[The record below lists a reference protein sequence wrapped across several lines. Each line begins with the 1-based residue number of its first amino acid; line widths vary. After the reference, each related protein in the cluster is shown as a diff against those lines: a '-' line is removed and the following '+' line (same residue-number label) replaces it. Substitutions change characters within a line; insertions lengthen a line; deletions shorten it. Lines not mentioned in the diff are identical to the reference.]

1 MKNAKRWLAILLAVT
16 LLCSNGVS
24 QLGMIVSASELETT
38 EEAQPKEDAVVEQ
51 AEETKEDTGKATV
64 EGVTPEEERGESSA
78 QDAET
83 ANVPKAAAQEGVQE
97 GQNEATVQ
105 ETEEAP
111 VAVAPAMVAP
121 ASESA
126 GQAEEAAA
134 PEVQTYNVKINKSEL
149 NGGQIKIWGSDNN
162 KVDVTEYDG
171 NNQYVKEVKE
181 GEEFNFQITL
191 NDGFEIAQVK
201 VNGNAFDPAN
211 TEGNV
216 ITYKVAGIN
225 EEKVIDVTYNKVET
239 PAEEKAAEEPKTE
252 DETKVEEPAVENP
265 TASAAV
271 TATGE
276 IMTDFYVKADRSSV
290 TVGDTVNVKAII
302 KPDEFSDKRVTWE
315 SSDETIATVDENG
328 LVTTRAIGT
337 VRITGKSEA
346 NPDMTDFDIIT
357 VNPIQVSKITITG
370 YAKEYMLPN
379 ETVKLDATVEPDNAA
394 DKSVI
399 WTSSDETIA
408 TVDQNGNVN
417 ALKQGEVTIRVA
429 ANDAS
434 GKYAEQ
440 KIKVYDAK
448 PQEATVQVWVTNQYR
463 GISYTINIPADGT
476 EVNAS
481 DVIQK
486 VDGYVSTNII
496 RVGTW
501 ESGSTWSTIQKTNP
515 VQKFRYNNNR
525 IQYTTNGYLWSNV
538 SSNKIVAFY
547 AIKTTAELGNTD
559 VGVAVG
565 DWPYGP
571 GEATS
576 HTKQTIR
583 IKIVVDGSNNEIYNS
598 GLLRYDNRSNGE
610 YGKIE
615 FDCDESRYEIK
626 EILVYKNDSG
636 TGKPL
641 KTYTSVPTGGIS
653 VKFTD
658 GGTNHYLVKAVV
670 KPKEFDVTYD
680 INGGEGKVPASTKLT
695 AVDGQQVTVATS
707 PQPTKEGYIF
717 AGWEYDGTTYY
728 GGESFEMPPHN
739 VTFKAKWLKT
749 SGVITYSSNNEE
761 WGTVSR
767 SYETLKDGST
777 ETRGSV
783 AKANEGCVF
792 AGWKNNQTG
801 EIVSNELIYKPIAEP
816 GSYTAVFKANINKYL
831 ELKTNDVTAKYDGKD
846 YATGTATVKDKA
858 TGKVADD
865 VTIKYQKADG
875 SWTTNPS
882 EITATNVSDSK
893 TVQVRATSEKY
904 TGELI
909 GTEKLTITPKP
920 VTVTA
925 NSYNKAYGATDPEF
939 TAKVEGTLGSDTVNY
954 KLNRETGEDVGTYKI
969 LAIGD
974 AAQGNYSVTYYP
986 GTLTITAA
994 TRPEDRQLGVTSY
1007 EGVYDANEHTITV
1020 DNVLDGDVVEY
1031 SYDGGETWTTN
1042 LNQYKD
1048 VTETTI
1054 KVRVTNA
1061 NYDPSPVELEG
1072 TVKITPKPVTVT
1084 ANSYNKAY
1092 GATDPTFTAKVE
1104 GTLGTDAVNYILNR
1118 ETGENVGTYKI
1129 LAIGDATQGNYS
1141 VTYYPGTLTITA
1153 STRPE
1158 DKQLGVTSYEGV
1170 YDANNHTITVN
1181 NVLDGDVVEYSY
1193 DGGETWTTNLNQYKD
1208 VTETTIKVRV
1218 TNANYDPNPVELE
1231 GTVKITPKPVT
1242 VTANSDSKTYGAA
1255 DPEFT
1260 ATVVGTLGTDK
1271 VTYNLSR
1278 EAGEDVGTYPI
1289 TASGDATQ
1297 GNYNVTYHPGTL
1309 TITAATRPEDKQLS
1323 VTSYE
1328 GVYDANN
1335 HTITVNNV
1343 LDGDVVEYSYDG
1355 GETWTTN
1362 LNQYKDVTETTIKV
1376 RVTNANYDPNPV
1388 ELEGTVKITPKPVT
1402 VTANSDSKT
1411 YGAAD
1416 PEFTATVVGT
1426 LGTDKVTYNLSREA
1440 GEDVGTYPITA
1451 SGDATQGN
1459 YNVTYHPGTLT
1470 ITAATR
1476 PEDRQLGVTSYEGV
1490 YDANEH
1496 TITVD
1501 NVLDGDVVEY
1511 SYDGGETWTTN
1522 LNQYKDVT
1530 ETTIK
1535 VRVTNANYDPNPV
1548 ELEGTVKITP
1558 KPVTVTANSD
1568 SKTYGAADPEFT
1580 ATVVGTLGTDKV
1592 TYNLSREAGEDVG
1605 TYPITASGDATQG
1618 NYNVTY
1624 HPGTLTITAATRPED
1639 RQLGVTSYEG
1649 VYDANEHTIT
1659 VNNVLDGDVVEYS
1672 YDGGETWTTN
1682 LNQYKDVTETTIKV
1696 RVTNAN
1702 YDPNPV
1708 ELEGTVKIT
1717 PKPVTVTANS
1727 DSKTYGASDPE
1738 FTATVEGPLGSD
1750 TVSYKLNRE
1759 TGEDVGTYKILAIGD
1774 AAQGNYSVT
1783 YYPGKLTITAA
1794 TRPEDKQLS
1803 VTSYEGVYDANEH
1816 TITVDNVLDGDVVE
1830 YSYDG
1835 GETWTTNLNQY
1846 KDVTETTIKVRVTN
1860 ANYDPSPVELEGT
1873 VKITPATLTVST
1885 PTDTKVYEG
1894 TPLTAAGTISGFV
1907 NDETATFATT
1917 GSQTEVG
1924 STANTYSLTWDG
1936 TAKESNYKVVETIGT
1951 LTVTAQSIDPDN
1963 PNYKGITVDA
1973 PTDVEYTGEDQTWL
1987 PTVTDGN
1994 GKALVKDTDYTV
2006 TYDNE
2011 DRTNVTGTITVTI
2024 NGAGNYAGTI
2034 TRTYQITPKPVT
2046 ITTESKTKAFDGTAL
2061 TAGGKVEGIVSGET
2075 YGFEVTGSQTY
2086 VGSSPNTYEMVWA
2099 DSEVEGTSGTYTA
2112 KKTNYTVT
2120 ESIGTLAVTAGTP
2133 ENPLD
2138 PTLVVNKTHDKSQ
2151 TYKAGDVITFTIT
2164 AKNIYEEAK
2173 TITLEELEGVALDA
2187 NVFENV
2193 APGAEVTATATYT
2206 VTEQDIVNGTFTNN
2220 VTVTF
2225 SGVDDKFT
2233 GTDTVDELEDANP
2246 HMTITKTTVGADA
2259 GHIYKLGEVINYKI
2273 TATNDGNLTLTNVKV
2288 EDALTGNVGENA
2300 FTIDTL
2306 APGEAQTFDVR
2317 YVVTENDVLAGKVI
2331 NNATGTATDPT
2342 DPDEPKTPV
2351 TPGEKEDPIETPN
2364 PSLAVVKTSDKT
2376 GVVKLGETITYTIT
2390 VTNNGNVTIN
2400 DIEVTDEL
2408 TGNTGDNA
2416 FTIDRLAVGETKQFT
2431 ATYTVTEDDILEGT
2445 IVNRATATG
2454 KDPRNEE
2461 VTGEGEVRVD
2471 TEEKDDSKKD
2481 DSKKD
2486 DSKKNDSDKKPG
2498 AVKTGDAT
2506 DVIPFFG
2513 MTVLAAGAAIVIAL
2527 KKKRRA

>member
-1 MKNAKRWLAILLAVT
+1 MKNAKRCLAILLAVT

-24 QLGMIVSASELETT
+24 QLGTIVSASELETT

-83 ANVPKAAAQEGVQE
+83 ANVPKAAAQEG
-97 GQNEATVQ
+97 QNEANVP
-105 ETEEAP
+105 EAAP
-111 VAVAPAMVAP
+111 ATVAPTTATPATAVP
-121 ASESA
+121 ASEGA
-126 GQAEEAAA
+126 GQQGEATA

-149 NGGQIKIWGSDNN
+149 DGGQIKAWGSDNN

-225 EEKVIDVTYNKVET
+225 EEKVIDVTYNKIET

-252 DETKVEEPAVENP
+252 DETKVEEPAVAEPEDNSIS
-265 TASAAV
+265 TASLNENISTVADSEKTIKVGETVSLKSSDYKSRKYSHIWSITSGNDVIKLTGSGYKV
-271 TATGE
+271 TAE
-276 IMTDFYVKADRSSV
+276 
-290 TVGDTVNVKAII
+290 
-302 KPDEFSDKRVTWE
+302 
-315 SSDETIATVDENG
+315 G
-328 LVTTRAIGT
+328 L
-337 VRITGKSEA
+337 
-346 NPDMTDFDIIT
+346 
-357 VNPIQVSKITITG
+357 
-370 YAKEYMLPN
+370 KE
-379 ETVKLDATVEPDNAA
+379 
-394 DKSVI
+394 
-399 WTSSDETIA
+399 
-408 TVDQNGNVN
+408 
-417 ALKQGEVTIRVA
+417 
-429 ANDAS
+429 
-434 GKYAEQ
+434 
-440 KIKVYDAK
+440 
-448 PQEATVQVWVTNQYR
+448 
-463 GISYTINIPADGT
+463 
-476 EVNAS
+476 
-481 DVIQK
+481 
-486 VDGYVSTNII
+486 
-496 RVGTW
+496 
-501 ESGSTWSTIQKTNP
+501 
-515 VQKFRYNNNR
+515 
-525 IQYTTNGYLWSNV
+525 
-538 SSNKIVAFY
+538 
-547 AIKTTAELGNTD
+547 
-559 VGVAVG
+559 
-565 DWPYGP
+565 
-571 GEATS
+571 
-576 HTKQTIR
+576 
-583 IKIVVDGSNNEIYNS
+583 
-598 GLLRYDNRSNGE
+598 
-610 YGKIE
+610 
-615 FDCDESRYEIK
+615 
-626 EILVYKNDSG
+626 
-636 TGKPL
+636 
-641 KTYTSVPTGGIS
+641 
-653 VKFTD
+653 
-658 GGTNHYLVKAVV
+658 
-670 KPKEFDVTYD
+670 
-680 INGGEGKVPASTKLT
+680 
-695 AVDGQQVTVATS
+695 
-707 PQPTKEGYIF
+707 
-717 AGWEYDGTTYY
+717 
-728 GGESFEMPPHN
+728 
-739 VTFKAKWLKT
+739 
-749 SGVITYSSNNEE
+749 
-761 WGTVSR
+761 
-767 SYETLKDGST
+767 
-777 ETRGSV
+777 
-783 AKANEGCVF
+783 
-792 AGWKNNQTG
+792 
-801 EIVSNELIYKPIAEP
+801 
-816 GSYTAVFKANINKYL
+816 
-831 ELKTNDVTAKYDGKD
+831 
-846 YATGTATVKDKA
+846 GTATVSDWIYRYSLYHTTITYTVRVTSSEKVTVKPAIVYYLKDPTKDANSNDTGHWGDAYGNATVNVEGAKWVNDKNCFNGLSQRVVSWPNNTNVIPKNSTHWNAIFNEYKA
-858 TGKVADD
+858 SIQTQLGGVKITADDVEEITLVPAKISKNNGTDPDLHLDCNVNIKCKSVALVKYYLFDANGTNWEMLGSKNYIVKDTSTTKPGDVTSRTFPETKTVNGVTYKFSGWYTDENLTQRAPEFPAKVTGSVNYYAKYTAEYKVSYNLAGGKFSDDSTSAEEKHNADTTVTVKEEPTRAGYEFIGWTVEGLGTTTTLDSGETFTMPNRDVTLTAKWEEQKIEEFLTLVSKDVSKPYDGTELQAGTAKVTGKVEGADTASVKIEYSLNGKD
-865 VTIKYQKADG
+865 
-875 SWTTNPS
+875 WTTNPS
-882 EITATNVSDSK
+882 EVTATNVSDSK

-904 TGELI
+904 TGELT
-909 GTEKLTITPKP
+909 GTEELTITPKPVTVTANSYNKTYGASDPEFTVTVVGTLGTDKVTYNLSREAGEGVGTYPITASGDAIQGNYNVTYHPGTLTITAATRPEDRQPGVTSYEGVYDANDHTITVDNVLDGDVVEYSYDGGETWTTNLNQYKDVTETTIKVRVTNANYDPNPVELEGTVKITPKP

-939 TAKVEGTLGSDTVNY
+939 TATVEGTLGSDTVNY

-1072 TVKITPKPVTVT
+1072 TVKITP
-1084 ANSYNKAY
+1084 
-1092 GATDPTFTAKVE
+1092 
-1104 GTLGTDAVNYILNR
+1104 
-1118 ETGENVGTYKI
+1118 
-1129 LAIGDATQGNYS
+1129 
-1141 VTYYPGTLTITA
+1141 
-1153 STRPE
+1153 
-1158 DKQLGVTSYEGV
+1158 
-1170 YDANNHTITVN
+1170 
-1181 NVLDGDVVEYSY
+1181 
-1193 DGGETWTTNLNQYKD
+1193 
-1208 VTETTIKVRV
+1208 
-1218 TNANYDPNPVELE
+1218 
-1231 GTVKITPKPVT
+1231 
-1242 VTANSDSKTYGAA
+1242 
-1255 DPEFT
+1255 
-1260 ATVVGTLGTDK
+1260 
-1271 VTYNLSR
+1271 
-1278 EAGEDVGTYPI
+1278 
-1289 TASGDATQ
+1289 
-1297 GNYNVTYHPGTL
+1297 
-1309 TITAATRPEDKQLS
+1309 
-1323 VTSYE
+1323 
-1328 GVYDANN
+1328 
-1335 HTITVNNV
+1335 
-1343 LDGDVVEYSYDG
+1343 
-1355 GETWTTN
+1355 
-1362 LNQYKDVTETTIKV
+1362 
-1376 RVTNANYDPNPV
+1376 
-1388 ELEGTVKITPKPVT
+1388 
-1402 VTANSDSKT
+1402 
-1411 YGAAD
+1411 
-1416 PEFTATVVGT
+1416 
-1426 LGTDKVTYNLSREA
+1426 
-1440 GEDVGTYPITA
+1440 
-1451 SGDATQGN
+1451 
-1459 YNVTYHPGTLT
+1459 
-1470 ITAATR
+1470 
-1476 PEDRQLGVTSYEGV
+1476 
-1490 YDANEH
+1490 
-1496 TITVD
+1496 
-1501 NVLDGDVVEY
+1501 
-1511 SYDGGETWTTN
+1511 
-1522 LNQYKDVT
+1522 
-1530 ETTIK
+1530 
-1535 VRVTNANYDPNPV
+1535 
-1548 ELEGTVKITP
+1548 
-1558 KPVTVTANSD
+1558 
-1568 SKTYGAADPEFT
+1568 
-1580 ATVVGTLGTDKV
+1580 
-1592 TYNLSREAGEDVG
+1592 
-1605 TYPITASGDATQG
+1605 
-1618 NYNVTY
+1618 
-1624 HPGTLTITAATRPED
+1624 
-1639 RQLGVTSYEG
+1639 
-1649 VYDANEHTIT
+1649 
-1659 VNNVLDGDVVEYS
+1659 
-1672 YDGGETWTTN
+1672 
-1682 LNQYKDVTETTIKV
+1682 
-1696 RVTNAN
+1696 
-1702 YDPNPV
+1702 
-1708 ELEGTVKIT
+1708 
-1717 PKPVTVTANS
+1717 
-1727 DSKTYGASDPE
+1727 
-1738 FTATVEGPLGSD
+1738 
-1750 TVSYKLNRE
+1750 
-1759 TGEDVGTYKILAIGD
+1759 
-1774 AAQGNYSVT
+1774 
-1783 YYPGKLTITAA
+1783 
-1794 TRPEDKQLS
+1794 
-1803 VTSYEGVYDANEH
+1803 
-1816 TITVDNVLDGDVVE
+1816 
-1830 YSYDG
+1830 
-1835 GETWTTNLNQY
+1835 
-1846 KDVTETTIKVRVTN
+1846 
-1860 ANYDPSPVELEGT
+1860 
-1873 VKITPATLTVST
+1873 ATLTVST
-1885 PTDTKVYEG
+1885 PIATKVYEG

-1907 NDETATFATT
+1907 NGETATFTTT

-1936 TAKESNYKVVETIGT
+1936 TAKESNYTVAETIGT
-1951 LTVTAQSIDPDN
+1951 LTVTAQSIDPEN
-1963 PNYKGITVDA
+1963 PDYKGITVDA

-2011 DRTNVTGTITVTI
+2011 DRTNVTGIITVTI

-2046 ITTESKTKAFDGTAL
+2046 ITTESKTRAFDGTAL

-2075 YGFEVTGSQTY
+2075 YGFKTTGSQTY
-2086 VGSSPNTYEMVWA
+2086 VGSSQNTYEMVWA

-2120 ESIGTLAVTAGTP
+2120 ESIGTLVVTAGTP

-2246 HMTITKTTVGADA
+2246 HMTITKTTVGAEE
-2259 GHIYKLGEVINYKI
+2259 GHIYKLNDVINYKI

-2300 FTIDTL
+2300 FTIDIL

-2317 YVVTENDVLAGKVI
+2317 YVVTENDVLEGKVI

>member
-1 MKNAKRWLAILLAVT
+1 MK
-16 LLCSNGVS
+16 S
-24 QLGMIVSASELETT
+24 QSEL
-38 EEAQPKEDAVVEQ
+38 D
-51 AEETKEDTGKATV
+51 
-64 EGVTPEEERGESSA
+64 
-78 QDAET
+78 
-83 ANVPKAAAQEGVQE
+83 
-97 GQNEATVQ
+97 
-105 ETEEAP
+105 
-111 VAVAPAMVAP
+111 
-121 ASESA
+121 
-126 GQAEEAAA
+126 
-134 PEVQTYNVKINKSEL
+134 
-149 NGGQIKIWGSDNN
+149 GGQIKAWGSDNN

-225 EEKVIDVTYNKVET
+225 EEKVIDVTYNKIET

-252 DETKVEEPAVENP
+252 DETKVEEPAVAEPEDNSIS
-265 TASAAV
+265 TASLNENISTVADSEKTIKVGETASLKSSDYKSRKYSHIWSITSGNDVIKLTGSGYKV
-271 TATGE
+271 TAE
-276 IMTDFYVKADRSSV
+276 
-290 TVGDTVNVKAII
+290 
-302 KPDEFSDKRVTWE
+302 
-315 SSDETIATVDENG
+315 G
-328 LVTTRAIGT
+328 L
-337 VRITGKSEA
+337 
-346 NPDMTDFDIIT
+346 
-357 VNPIQVSKITITG
+357 
-370 YAKEYMLPN
+370 KE
-379 ETVKLDATVEPDNAA
+379 
-394 DKSVI
+394 
-399 WTSSDETIA
+399 
-408 TVDQNGNVN
+408 
-417 ALKQGEVTIRVA
+417 
-429 ANDAS
+429 
-434 GKYAEQ
+434 
-440 KIKVYDAK
+440 
-448 PQEATVQVWVTNQYR
+448 
-463 GISYTINIPADGT
+463 
-476 EVNAS
+476 
-481 DVIQK
+481 
-486 VDGYVSTNII
+486 
-496 RVGTW
+496 
-501 ESGSTWSTIQKTNP
+501 
-515 VQKFRYNNNR
+515 
-525 IQYTTNGYLWSNV
+525 
-538 SSNKIVAFY
+538 
-547 AIKTTAELGNTD
+547 
-559 VGVAVG
+559 
-565 DWPYGP
+565 
-571 GEATS
+571 
-576 HTKQTIR
+576 
-583 IKIVVDGSNNEIYNS
+583 
-598 GLLRYDNRSNGE
+598 
-610 YGKIE
+610 
-615 FDCDESRYEIK
+615 
-626 EILVYKNDSG
+626 
-636 TGKPL
+636 
-641 KTYTSVPTGGIS
+641 
-653 VKFTD
+653 
-658 GGTNHYLVKAVV
+658 
-670 KPKEFDVTYD
+670 
-680 INGGEGKVPASTKLT
+680 
-695 AVDGQQVTVATS
+695 
-707 PQPTKEGYIF
+707 
-717 AGWEYDGTTYY
+717 
-728 GGESFEMPPHN
+728 
-739 VTFKAKWLKT
+739 
-749 SGVITYSSNNEE
+749 
-761 WGTVSR
+761 
-767 SYETLKDGST
+767 
-777 ETRGSV
+777 
-783 AKANEGCVF
+783 
-792 AGWKNNQTG
+792 
-801 EIVSNELIYKPIAEP
+801 
-816 GSYTAVFKANINKYL
+816 
-831 ELKTNDVTAKYDGKD
+831 
-846 YATGTATVKDKA
+846 GTATVSDWIYRYSLYHTTITYTVRVTSSEKVTVKPAIVYYLKDPTKDANSNDTGHWGDAYGNATVNVEGAKWVNDKNCFNGLSQRVVSWPNNTNVIPKNSTHWNAIFNEYKA
-858 TGKVADD
+858 SIQTQLGGVKITADDVEEITLVPAKISKNNGTDPDLHLDCNVNIKCKSVALVKYYLFDANGTNWEMLGSKNYIVKDTSTTKPGDVTSRTFPETKTVNGVTYKFSGWYTDENLTQRAPEFPAKVTGSVNYYAKYTAEYKVSYNLAGGKFSDDSTSAEEKHNADTTVTVKEEPTRAGYEFIGWTVEGLGTTTTLDSGETFTMPNRDVTLTAKWEEQKIEEFLTLVPKDVSKPYDGTELQAGTAKVTGKVEGADTASVKIEYSLNGKD
-865 VTIKYQKADG
+865 
-875 SWTTNPS
+875 WTTNPS
-882 EITATNVSDSK
+882 EVTATNVSDSK

-904 TGELI
+904 TGELT
-909 GTEKLTITPKP
+909 GTEELTITPKP

-925 NSYNKAYGATDPEF
+925 NSYNKTYGASDPEF
-939 TAKVEGTLGSDTVNY
+939 TVTVVGTLGTDKVTYNLS
-954 KLNRETGEDVGTYKI
+954 REAGEDVGTYPI
-969 LAIGD
+969 TASGD
-974 AAQGNYSVTYYP
+974 AIQGNYNVTYHP

-1007 EGVYDANEHTITV
+1007 EGVYDANDHTITV

-1153 STRPE
+1153 
-1158 DKQLGVTSYEGV
+1158 
-1170 YDANNHTITVN
+1170 
-1181 NVLDGDVVEYSY
+1181 
-1193 DGGETWTTNLNQYKD
+1193 
-1208 VTETTIKVRV
+1208 
-1218 TNANYDPNPVELE
+1218 
-1231 GTVKITPKPVT
+1231 
-1242 VTANSDSKTYGAA
+1242 
-1255 DPEFT
+1255 
-1260 ATVVGTLGTDK
+1260 
-1271 VTYNLSR
+1271 
-1278 EAGEDVGTYPI
+1278 
-1289 TASGDATQ
+1289 
-1297 GNYNVTYHPGTL
+1297 
-1309 TITAATRPEDKQLS
+1309 
-1323 VTSYE
+1323 
-1328 GVYDANN
+1328 
-1335 HTITVNNV
+1335 
-1343 LDGDVVEYSYDG
+1343 
-1355 GETWTTN
+1355 
-1362 LNQYKDVTETTIKV
+1362 
-1376 RVTNANYDPNPV
+1376 
-1388 ELEGTVKITPKPVT
+1388 
-1402 VTANSDSKT
+1402 
-1411 YGAAD
+1411 
-1416 PEFTATVVGT
+1416 
-1426 LGTDKVTYNLSREA
+1426 
-1440 GEDVGTYPITA
+1440 
-1451 SGDATQGN
+1451 
-1459 YNVTYHPGTLT
+1459 
-1470 ITAATR
+1470 
-1476 PEDRQLGVTSYEGV
+1476 
-1490 YDANEH
+1490 
-1496 TITVD
+1496 
-1501 NVLDGDVVEY
+1501 
-1511 SYDGGETWTTN
+1511 
-1522 LNQYKDVT
+1522 
-1530 ETTIK
+1530 
-1535 VRVTNANYDPNPV
+1535 
-1548 ELEGTVKITP
+1548 
-1558 KPVTVTANSD
+1558 
-1568 SKTYGAADPEFT
+1568 
-1580 ATVVGTLGTDKV
+1580 
-1592 TYNLSREAGEDVG
+1592 
-1605 TYPITASGDATQG
+1605 
-1618 NYNVTY
+1618 
-1624 HPGTLTITAATRPED
+1624 
-1639 RQLGVTSYEG
+1639 
-1649 VYDANEHTIT
+1649 
-1659 VNNVLDGDVVEYS
+1659 
-1672 YDGGETWTTN
+1672 
-1682 LNQYKDVTETTIKV
+1682 
-1696 RVTNAN
+1696 
-1702 YDPNPV
+1702 
-1708 ELEGTVKIT
+1708 
-1717 PKPVTVTANS
+1717 
-1727 DSKTYGASDPE
+1727 
-1738 FTATVEGPLGSD
+1738 
-1750 TVSYKLNRE
+1750 
-1759 TGEDVGTYKILAIGD
+1759 
-1774 AAQGNYSVT
+1774 
-1783 YYPGKLTITAA
+1783 A

-1885 PTDTKVYEG
+1885 PIATKVYEG

-1907 NDETATFATT
+1907 NGETATFTTT

-1936 TAKESNYKVVETIGT
+1936 TAKESNYTVAETIGT
-1951 LTVTAQSIDPDN
+1951 LTVTAQSIDPEN
-1963 PNYKGITVDA
+1963 PDYKGITVDA

-2011 DRTNVTGTITVTI
+2011 DRTNVTGIITVTI

-2046 ITTESKTKAFDGTAL
+2046 ITTESKTRAFDGTAL

-2075 YGFEVTGSQTY
+2075 YGFKTTGSQTY
-2086 VGSSPNTYEMVWA
+2086 VGSSQNTYEMVWA

-2120 ESIGTLAVTAGTP
+2120 ESIGTLVVTAGTP

-2246 HMTITKTTVGADA
+2246 HMTITKTTVGAEE
-2259 GHIYKLGEVINYKI
+2259 GHIYKLNDVINYKI

-2300 FTIDTL
+2300 FTIDIL

-2317 YVVTENDVLAGKVI
+2317 YVVTENDVLEGKVI

-2445 IVNRATATG
+2445 IVNRATAIG

-2471 TEEKDDSKKD
+2471 TEEKD

>member
-1 MKNAKRWLAILLAVT
+1 MKNAKRCLAILLAVT

-24 QLGMIVSASELETT
+24 QLGTIVSASELETT

-83 ANVPKAAAQEGVQE
+83 ANVPKAAAQEG
-97 GQNEATVQ
+97 QNEANVP
-105 ETEEAP
+105 EAAP
-111 VAVAPAMVAP
+111 ATVAPTTVAP
-121 ASESA
+121 TTATPATVTPATAVPAAEGA
-126 GQAEEAAA
+126 GQAEEATA

-149 NGGQIKIWGSDNN
+149 DGGQIKVWGSDNTQ
-162 KVDVTEYDG
+162 VDVTEYDG

-201 VNGNAFDPAN
+201 VNGNAFDPAK

-225 EEKVIDVTYNKVET
+225 EEKVIDVTYNKIET

-252 DETKVEEPAVENP
+252 DETKVEEPAVAEPEDNSIS
-265 TASAAV
+265 TASLNENISTVADSEKTIKVGETASLKSSDYKSRKYSHIWSITSGNDVIKLTGSGYKV
-271 TATGE
+271 TAE
-276 IMTDFYVKADRSSV
+276 
-290 TVGDTVNVKAII
+290 
-302 KPDEFSDKRVTWE
+302 
-315 SSDETIATVDENG
+315 G
-328 LVTTRAIGT
+328 L
-337 VRITGKSEA
+337 
-346 NPDMTDFDIIT
+346 
-357 VNPIQVSKITITG
+357 
-370 YAKEYMLPN
+370 KE
-379 ETVKLDATVEPDNAA
+379 
-394 DKSVI
+394 
-399 WTSSDETIA
+399 
-408 TVDQNGNVN
+408 
-417 ALKQGEVTIRVA
+417 
-429 ANDAS
+429 
-434 GKYAEQ
+434 
-440 KIKVYDAK
+440 
-448 PQEATVQVWVTNQYR
+448 
-463 GISYTINIPADGT
+463 
-476 EVNAS
+476 
-481 DVIQK
+481 
-486 VDGYVSTNII
+486 
-496 RVGTW
+496 
-501 ESGSTWSTIQKTNP
+501 
-515 VQKFRYNNNR
+515 
-525 IQYTTNGYLWSNV
+525 
-538 SSNKIVAFY
+538 
-547 AIKTTAELGNTD
+547 
-559 VGVAVG
+559 
-565 DWPYGP
+565 
-571 GEATS
+571 
-576 HTKQTIR
+576 
-583 IKIVVDGSNNEIYNS
+583 
-598 GLLRYDNRSNGE
+598 
-610 YGKIE
+610 
-615 FDCDESRYEIK
+615 
-626 EILVYKNDSG
+626 
-636 TGKPL
+636 
-641 KTYTSVPTGGIS
+641 
-653 VKFTD
+653 
-658 GGTNHYLVKAVV
+658 
-670 KPKEFDVTYD
+670 
-680 INGGEGKVPASTKLT
+680 
-695 AVDGQQVTVATS
+695 
-707 PQPTKEGYIF
+707 
-717 AGWEYDGTTYY
+717 
-728 GGESFEMPPHN
+728 
-739 VTFKAKWLKT
+739 
-749 SGVITYSSNNEE
+749 
-761 WGTVSR
+761 
-767 SYETLKDGST
+767 
-777 ETRGSV
+777 
-783 AKANEGCVF
+783 
-792 AGWKNNQTG
+792 
-801 EIVSNELIYKPIAEP
+801 
-816 GSYTAVFKANINKYL
+816 
-831 ELKTNDVTAKYDGKD
+831 
-846 YATGTATVKDKA
+846 GTATVSDWIYRYSLYHTTITYTVRVTSSEKVTVKPAIVYYLKDPTKDANSNDTGHWGDAYGNATVNVEGAKWVNDKNCFNGLSQRVVSWPNNTNVIPKNSTHWNAIFNEYKA
-858 TGKVADD
+858 SIQTQLGGVKITADDVEEITLVPAKISKNNGTDPDLHLDCNVNIKCKSVALVKYYLFDANGTNWEMLGSKNYIVKDTSTTKPGDVTSRTFPETKTVNGVTYKFSGWYTDENLTQRAPEFPAKVTGSVNYYAKYTAEYKVSYNLAGGKFSDDSTSAEEKHNADTTVTVKEEPTRAGYEFIGWTVEGLGTTTTLDSGETFTMPNRDVTLTAKWEEQKIEEFLTLVPKDVSKPYDGTELQAGTAKVTGKVEGADTASVKIEYSLNGTD
-865 VTIKYQKADG
+865 
-875 SWTTNPS
+875 WTTNPS
-882 EITATNVSDSK
+882 EVTATNVSDSK

-904 TGELI
+904 TGELT
-909 GTEKLTITPKP
+909 GTEELTITPKP

-925 NSYNKAYGATDPEF
+925 NSYNKTYGASDPEF
-939 TAKVEGTLGSDTVNY
+939 TVTVVGTLGTDKVTYNLS
-954 KLNRETGEDVGTYKI
+954 REAGEDVGTYPI
-969 LAIGD
+969 TASGD
-974 AAQGNYSVTYYP
+974 AIQGNYNVTYHP

-1007 EGVYDANEHTITV
+1007 EGVYDANDHTITV

-1061 NYDPSPVELEG
+1061 NYDPSLVELEG

-1141 VTYYPGTLTITA
+1141 VTYYPGT
-1153 STRPE
+1153 
-1158 DKQLGVTSYEGV
+1158 
-1170 YDANNHTITVN
+1170 
-1181 NVLDGDVVEYSY
+1181 
-1193 DGGETWTTNLNQYKD
+1193 
-1208 VTETTIKVRV
+1208 
-1218 TNANYDPNPVELE
+1218 
-1231 GTVKITPKPVT
+1231 
-1242 VTANSDSKTYGAA
+1242 
-1255 DPEFT
+1255 
-1260 ATVVGTLGTDK
+1260 
-1271 VTYNLSR
+1271 
-1278 EAGEDVGTYPI
+1278 
-1289 TASGDATQ
+1289 
-1297 GNYNVTYHPGTL
+1297 
-1309 TITAATRPEDKQLS
+1309 
-1323 VTSYE
+1323 
-1328 GVYDANN
+1328 
-1335 HTITVNNV
+1335 
-1343 LDGDVVEYSYDG
+1343 
-1355 GETWTTN
+1355 
-1362 LNQYKDVTETTIKV
+1362 
-1376 RVTNANYDPNPV
+1376 
-1388 ELEGTVKITPKPVT
+1388 
-1402 VTANSDSKT
+1402 
-1411 YGAAD
+1411 
-1416 PEFTATVVGT
+1416 
-1426 LGTDKVTYNLSREA
+1426 
-1440 GEDVGTYPITA
+1440 
-1451 SGDATQGN
+1451 
-1459 YNVTYHPGTLT
+1459 
-1470 ITAATR
+1470 
-1476 PEDRQLGVTSYEGV
+1476 
-1490 YDANEH
+1490 
-1496 TITVD
+1496 
-1501 NVLDGDVVEY
+1501 
-1511 SYDGGETWTTN
+1511 
-1522 LNQYKDVT
+1522 
-1530 ETTIK
+1530 
-1535 VRVTNANYDPNPV
+1535 
-1548 ELEGTVKITP
+1548 
-1558 KPVTVTANSD
+1558 
-1568 SKTYGAADPEFT
+1568 
-1580 ATVVGTLGTDKV
+1580 
-1592 TYNLSREAGEDVG
+1592 
-1605 TYPITASGDATQG
+1605 
-1618 NYNVTY
+1618 
-1624 HPGTLTITAATRPED
+1624 
-1639 RQLGVTSYEG
+1639 
-1649 VYDANEHTIT
+1649 
-1659 VNNVLDGDVVEYS
+1659 
-1672 YDGGETWTTN
+1672 
-1682 LNQYKDVTETTIKV
+1682 
-1696 RVTNAN
+1696 
-1702 YDPNPV
+1702 
-1708 ELEGTVKIT
+1708 
-1717 PKPVTVTANS
+1717 
-1727 DSKTYGASDPE
+1727 
-1738 FTATVEGPLGSD
+1738 
-1750 TVSYKLNRE
+1750 
-1759 TGEDVGTYKILAIGD
+1759 
-1774 AAQGNYSVT
+1774 
-1783 YYPGKLTITAA
+1783 LTITAA

-1885 PTDTKVYEG
+1885 PIATKVYEG

-2011 DRTNVTGTITVTI
+2011 DRTNVTGIITVTI

-2075 YGFEVTGSQTY
+2075 YGFKTTGSQTY
-2086 VGSSPNTYEMVWA
+2086 VGSSQNTYEMVWA

-2246 HMTITKTTVGADA
+2246 HMTITKTTVGAEE

-2306 APGEAQTFDVR
+2306 APDEAQTFDVR
-2317 YVVTENDVLAGKVI
+2317 YVVTENDVLEGKVI

-2481 DSKKD
+2481 DSKK
-2486 DSKKNDSDKKPG
+2486 NDSDKKPG

>member
-16 LLCSNGVS
+16 FLCSNGVS

-83 ANVPKAAAQEGVQE
+83 ANVPKAAAQEG
-97 GQNEATVQ
+97 QNEANVP
-105 ETEEAP
+105 EAAP
-111 VAVAPAMVAP
+111 ATVAPTTVAPTTATPATAVP
-121 ASESA
+121 ASEGA
-126 GQAEEAAA
+126 GQQGEATA

-149 NGGQIKIWGSDNN
+149 DGGQIKAWGSDNN

-252 DETKVEEPAVENP
+252 DETKVEEPAVAETAEPEDNSVN
-265 TASAAV
+265 TASLNENVSTVANTDTNRTVRVGQTITLDSKNVEKGFFNYTHEWTVNDNTIVRLNTTSGTSITVTGLKAGETIVTDAYTKQSIFGLSNGKKTYTITVRSAV
-271 TATGE
+271 TPTNITIEG
-276 IMTDFYVKADRSSV
+276 
-290 TVGDTVNVKAII
+290 
-302 KPDEFSDKRVTWE
+302 SDKVTQFQTMQLTAKLTPADADGTVTW
-315 SSDETIATVDENG
+315 SSSNEQILSVDDKGVVTGRRQGEATVTASVQG
-328 LVTTRAIGT
+328 TAVSTT
-337 VRITGKSEA
+337 KK
-346 NPDMTDFDIIT
+346 IT
-357 VNPIQVSKITITG
+357 VEQDTATKGTKATVYFLLDPTKDPNSNDQSEWGEAYGTAVVNLENAKWVNDKNCFEDVDQRVISWPKGTNIIPRNSKEWDQIFNNYQATLKAQFGELQFSKDDVEEITLVPAKISKNNGTTSTSLATHLDCSVNIKCKNIALVKYYLFDAGGTG
-370 YAKEYMLPN
+370 YVQQGSQNYIINDSAKTDP
-379 ETVKLDATVEPDNAA
+379 
-394 DKSVI
+394 KSVI
-399 WTSSDETIA
+399 GNDFPETKTVSGVTYTFSGWYTDQSLTKPAPEFPAKVTASVDYYAKYIAGYQVMYNLAGGKFSDGSTSATEKHNVDTMVVVREQPTRAGYKFTGWTVEGLGETTSLNSGAIF
-408 TVDQNGNVN
+408 TMPNGNVTLT
-417 ALKQGEVTIRVA
+417 AKWE
-429 ANDAS
+429 
-434 GKYAEQ
+434 EQ
-440 KIKVYDAK
+440 KIEEFLTLVPEDVAK
-448 PQEATVQVWVTNQYR
+448 PY
-463 GISYTINIPADGT
+463 DGT
-476 EVNAS
+476 EL
-481 DVIQK
+481 Q
-486 VDGYVSTNII
+486 
-496 RVGTW
+496 
-501 ESGSTWSTIQKTNP
+501 
-515 VQKFRYNNNR
+515 
-525 IQYTTNGYLWSNV
+525 
-538 SSNKIVAFY
+538 
-547 AIKTTAELGNTD
+547 
-559 VGVAVG
+559 
-565 DWPYGP
+565 
-571 GEATS
+571 
-576 HTKQTIR
+576 
-583 IKIVVDGSNNEIYNS
+583 
-598 GLLRYDNRSNGE
+598 
-610 YGKIE
+610 
-615 FDCDESRYEIK
+615 
-626 EILVYKNDSG
+626 
-636 TGKPL
+636 
-641 KTYTSVPTGGIS
+641 
-653 VKFTD
+653 
-658 GGTNHYLVKAVV
+658 
-670 KPKEFDVTYD
+670 
-680 INGGEGKVPASTKLT
+680 
-695 AVDGQQVTVATS
+695 
-707 PQPTKEGYIF
+707 
-717 AGWEYDGTTYY
+717 AG
-728 GGESFEMPPHN
+728 
-739 VTFKAKWLKT
+739 
-749 SGVITYSSNNEE
+749 
-761 WGTVSR
+761 
-767 SYETLKDGST
+767 
-777 ETRGSV
+777 
-783 AKANEGCVF
+783 
-792 AGWKNNQTG
+792 
-801 EIVSNELIYKPIAEP
+801 
-816 GSYTAVFKANINKYL
+816 
-831 ELKTNDVTAKYDGKD
+831 TAK
-846 YATGTATVKDKA
+846 V
-858 TGKVADD
+858 TGKVEGADTASVKIEYSLNGTD
-865 VTIKYQKADG
+865 
-875 SWTTNPS
+875 WTTNPS

-904 TGELI
+904 TGELT
-909 GTEKLTITPKP
+909 GTEELTITPKP

-939 TAKVEGTLGSDTVNY
+939 TATVEGTLGSDTVNY

-986 GTLTITAA
+986 GTLTIIAA

-1072 TVKITPKPVTVT
+1072 TVKITP
-1084 ANSYNKAY
+1084 
-1092 GATDPTFTAKVE
+1092 
-1104 GTLGTDAVNYILNR
+1104 
-1118 ETGENVGTYKI
+1118 
-1129 LAIGDATQGNYS
+1129 
-1141 VTYYPGTLTITA
+1141 
-1153 STRPE
+1153 
-1158 DKQLGVTSYEGV
+1158 
-1170 YDANNHTITVN
+1170 
-1181 NVLDGDVVEYSY
+1181 
-1193 DGGETWTTNLNQYKD
+1193 
-1208 VTETTIKVRV
+1208 
-1218 TNANYDPNPVELE
+1218 
-1231 GTVKITPKPVT
+1231 
-1242 VTANSDSKTYGAA
+1242 
-1255 DPEFT
+1255 
-1260 ATVVGTLGTDK
+1260 
-1271 VTYNLSR
+1271 
-1278 EAGEDVGTYPI
+1278 
-1289 TASGDATQ
+1289 
-1297 GNYNVTYHPGTL
+1297 
-1309 TITAATRPEDKQLS
+1309 
-1323 VTSYE
+1323 
-1328 GVYDANN
+1328 
-1335 HTITVNNV
+1335 
-1343 LDGDVVEYSYDG
+1343 
-1355 GETWTTN
+1355 
-1362 LNQYKDVTETTIKV
+1362 
-1376 RVTNANYDPNPV
+1376 
-1388 ELEGTVKITPKPVT
+1388 
-1402 VTANSDSKT
+1402 
-1411 YGAAD
+1411 
-1416 PEFTATVVGT
+1416 
-1426 LGTDKVTYNLSREA
+1426 
-1440 GEDVGTYPITA
+1440 
-1451 SGDATQGN
+1451 
-1459 YNVTYHPGTLT
+1459 
-1470 ITAATR
+1470 
-1476 PEDRQLGVTSYEGV
+1476 
-1490 YDANEH
+1490 
-1496 TITVD
+1496 
-1501 NVLDGDVVEY
+1501 
-1511 SYDGGETWTTN
+1511 
-1522 LNQYKDVT
+1522 
-1530 ETTIK
+1530 
-1535 VRVTNANYDPNPV
+1535 
-1548 ELEGTVKITP
+1548 
-1558 KPVTVTANSD
+1558 
-1568 SKTYGAADPEFT
+1568 
-1580 ATVVGTLGTDKV
+1580 
-1592 TYNLSREAGEDVG
+1592 
-1605 TYPITASGDATQG
+1605 
-1618 NYNVTY
+1618 
-1624 HPGTLTITAATRPED
+1624 
-1639 RQLGVTSYEG
+1639 
-1649 VYDANEHTIT
+1649 
-1659 VNNVLDGDVVEYS
+1659 
-1672 YDGGETWTTN
+1672 
-1682 LNQYKDVTETTIKV
+1682 
-1696 RVTNAN
+1696 
-1702 YDPNPV
+1702 
-1708 ELEGTVKIT
+1708 
-1717 PKPVTVTANS
+1717 
-1727 DSKTYGASDPE
+1727 
-1738 FTATVEGPLGSD
+1738 
-1750 TVSYKLNRE
+1750 
-1759 TGEDVGTYKILAIGD
+1759 
-1774 AAQGNYSVT
+1774 
-1783 YYPGKLTITAA
+1783 
-1794 TRPEDKQLS
+1794 
-1803 VTSYEGVYDANEH
+1803 
-1816 TITVDNVLDGDVVE
+1816 
-1830 YSYDG
+1830 
-1835 GETWTTNLNQY
+1835 
-1846 KDVTETTIKVRVTN
+1846 
-1860 ANYDPSPVELEGT
+1860 
-1873 VKITPATLTVST
+1873 ATLTVST
-1885 PTDTKVYEG
+1885 PIATKVYEG

-2011 DRTNVTGTITVTI
+2011 DRTNVTGIITVTI

-2046 ITTESKTKAFDGTAL
+2046 ITTESKTRAFDGTAL

-2075 YGFEVTGSQTY
+2075 YGFKTTGSQTY
-2086 VGSSPNTYEMVWA
+2086 VGSSQNTYEMVWA

-2246 HMTITKTTVGADA
+2246 HMTITKTTVGAEE
-2259 GHIYKLGEVINYKI
+2259 GHIYKLNDVINYKI

-2300 FTIDTL
+2300 FTIDIL

-2317 YVVTENDVLAGKVI
+2317 YVVTENDVLEGKVI

-2431 ATYTVTEDDILEGT
+2431 ATYTVTEDDILEGI

-2471 TEEKDDSKKD
+2471 TEEKD

>member
-83 ANVPKAAAQEGVQE
+83 ANVPKAAAQEG
-97 GQNEATVQ
+97 QNEANVP
-105 ETEEAP
+105 EAAP
-111 VAVAPAMVAP
+111 ATVAPTTVAPTTATPATVTPATAVP
-121 ASESA
+121 ASEGA

-149 NGGQIKIWGSDNN
+149 DGGQIKAWGSDNN

-239 PAEEKAAEEPKTE
+239 PAEKKAAEEPKTE
-252 DETKVEEPAVENP
+252 DETKVEEPAAEETAEPEDNSVN
-265 TASAAV
+265 TASLNENVSTVANTDTNRTVRVGQTITLDSKNVEKGFFNYTHEWTVNDNTIVRLNTTSGTSITVTGLKAGETIVTDAYTKQSIFGLSNGKKTYTITVRSAV
-271 TATGE
+271 TPTNITIEG
-276 IMTDFYVKADRSSV
+276 
-290 TVGDTVNVKAII
+290 
-302 KPDEFSDKRVTWE
+302 SDKVTQFQTMQLTAKLTPADADGTVTW
-315 SSDETIATVDENG
+315 SSSNEQILSVDDKGVVTGRRQGEATVTASVQG
-328 LVTTRAIGT
+328 TAVSTT
-337 VRITGKSEA
+337 KK
-346 NPDMTDFDIIT
+346 IT
-357 VNPIQVSKITITG
+357 VEQDTATKGTKATVYFLLDPTKDPNSNDQSEWGEAYGTAVVNLENAKWVNDKNCFEDVDQRVISWPKGTNIIPRNSKEWDQIFNNYQATLKAQFGELQFSKDDVEEITLVPAKISKNNGTTSTSLATHLDCSVNIKCKNIALVKYYLFDAGGTG
-370 YAKEYMLPN
+370 YVQQGSQNYIINDSAKTDP
-379 ETVKLDATVEPDNAA
+379 
-394 DKSVI
+394 KSVI
-399 WTSSDETIA
+399 GNDFPETKTVSGVTYTFSGWYTDQSLTKPAPEFPAKVTASVDYYAKYIAGYQVMYNLAGGKFSDGSTSATEKHNVDTMVVVREQPTRAGYKFTGWTVEGLGETTSLNSGA
-408 TVDQNGNVN
+408 TFTMPNGNVTLT
-417 ALKQGEVTIRVA
+417 AKWE
-429 ANDAS
+429 
-434 GKYAEQ
+434 EQ
-440 KIKVYDAK
+440 KIEEFLTLVPKDVSK
-448 PQEATVQVWVTNQYR
+448 PY
-463 GISYTINIPADGT
+463 DGT
-476 EVNAS
+476 EL
-481 DVIQK
+481 Q
-486 VDGYVSTNII
+486 
-496 RVGTW
+496 
-501 ESGSTWSTIQKTNP
+501 
-515 VQKFRYNNNR
+515 
-525 IQYTTNGYLWSNV
+525 
-538 SSNKIVAFY
+538 
-547 AIKTTAELGNTD
+547 
-559 VGVAVG
+559 
-565 DWPYGP
+565 
-571 GEATS
+571 
-576 HTKQTIR
+576 
-583 IKIVVDGSNNEIYNS
+583 
-598 GLLRYDNRSNGE
+598 
-610 YGKIE
+610 
-615 FDCDESRYEIK
+615 
-626 EILVYKNDSG
+626 
-636 TGKPL
+636 
-641 KTYTSVPTGGIS
+641 
-653 VKFTD
+653 
-658 GGTNHYLVKAVV
+658 
-670 KPKEFDVTYD
+670 
-680 INGGEGKVPASTKLT
+680 
-695 AVDGQQVTVATS
+695 
-707 PQPTKEGYIF
+707 
-717 AGWEYDGTTYY
+717 AG
-728 GGESFEMPPHN
+728 
-739 VTFKAKWLKT
+739 
-749 SGVITYSSNNEE
+749 
-761 WGTVSR
+761 
-767 SYETLKDGST
+767 
-777 ETRGSV
+777 
-783 AKANEGCVF
+783 
-792 AGWKNNQTG
+792 
-801 EIVSNELIYKPIAEP
+801 
-816 GSYTAVFKANINKYL
+816 
-831 ELKTNDVTAKYDGKD
+831 TAK
-846 YATGTATVKDKA
+846 V
-858 TGKVADD
+858 TGKVEGADTASVKIEYSLNGKD
-865 VTIKYQKADG
+865 
-875 SWTTNPS
+875 WTTNPS
-882 EITATNVSDSK
+882 EVTATNVSDSK

-904 TGELI
+904 TGELT
-909 GTEKLTITPKP
+909 GTEELTITPKP

-925 NSYNKAYGATDPEF
+925 NSYNKTYGASDPEF
-939 TAKVEGTLGSDTVNY
+939 TVTVVGTLGTDKVTYNLS
-954 KLNRETGEDVGTYKI
+954 REAGEDVGTYPI
-969 LAIGD
+969 TASGD
-974 AAQGNYSVTYYP
+974 AIQGNYNVTYHP

-994 TRPEDRQLGVTSY
+994 TRPEDRQPGVTSY
-1007 EGVYDANEHTITV
+1007 EGVYDANDHTITV

-1061 NYDPSPVELEG
+1061 NYDPSLVELEG

-1118 ETGENVGTYKI
+1118 ETGEDVGTYKI

-1153 STRPE
+1153 
-1158 DKQLGVTSYEGV
+1158 
-1170 YDANNHTITVN
+1170 
-1181 NVLDGDVVEYSY
+1181 
-1193 DGGETWTTNLNQYKD
+1193 
-1208 VTETTIKVRV
+1208 
-1218 TNANYDPNPVELE
+1218 
-1231 GTVKITPKPVT
+1231 
-1242 VTANSDSKTYGAA
+1242 
-1255 DPEFT
+1255 
-1260 ATVVGTLGTDK
+1260 
-1271 VTYNLSR
+1271 
-1278 EAGEDVGTYPI
+1278 
-1289 TASGDATQ
+1289 
-1297 GNYNVTYHPGTL
+1297 
-1309 TITAATRPEDKQLS
+1309 
-1323 VTSYE
+1323 
-1328 GVYDANN
+1328 
-1335 HTITVNNV
+1335 
-1343 LDGDVVEYSYDG
+1343 
-1355 GETWTTN
+1355 
-1362 LNQYKDVTETTIKV
+1362 
-1376 RVTNANYDPNPV
+1376 
-1388 ELEGTVKITPKPVT
+1388 
-1402 VTANSDSKT
+1402 
-1411 YGAAD
+1411 
-1416 PEFTATVVGT
+1416 
-1426 LGTDKVTYNLSREA
+1426 
-1440 GEDVGTYPITA
+1440 
-1451 SGDATQGN
+1451 
-1459 YNVTYHPGTLT
+1459 
-1470 ITAATR
+1470 ATR
-1476 PEDRQLGVTSYEGV
+1476 PEDR
-1490 YDANEH
+1490 
-1496 TITVD
+1496 
-1501 NVLDGDVVEY
+1501 
-1511 SYDGGETWTTN
+1511 
-1522 LNQYKDVT
+1522 
-1530 ETTIK
+1530 
-1535 VRVTNANYDPNPV
+1535 
-1548 ELEGTVKITP
+1548 
-1558 KPVTVTANSD
+1558 
-1568 SKTYGAADPEFT
+1568 
-1580 ATVVGTLGTDKV
+1580 
-1592 TYNLSREAGEDVG
+1592 
-1605 TYPITASGDATQG
+1605 
-1618 NYNVTY
+1618 
-1624 HPGTLTITAATRPED
+1624 
-1639 RQLGVTSYEG
+1639 
-1649 VYDANEHTIT
+1649 
-1659 VNNVLDGDVVEYS
+1659 
-1672 YDGGETWTTN
+1672 
-1682 LNQYKDVTETTIKV
+1682 
-1696 RVTNAN
+1696 
-1702 YDPNPV
+1702 
-1708 ELEGTVKIT
+1708 
-1717 PKPVTVTANS
+1717 
-1727 DSKTYGASDPE
+1727 
-1738 FTATVEGPLGSD
+1738 
-1750 TVSYKLNRE
+1750 
-1759 TGEDVGTYKILAIGD
+1759 
-1774 AAQGNYSVT
+1774 
-1783 YYPGKLTITAA
+1783 
-1794 TRPEDKQLS
+1794 QLS

-1885 PTDTKVYEG
+1885 PIATKVYEG

-1951 LTVTAQSIDPDN
+1951 LTVTAQSIDPEN
-1963 PNYKGITVDA
+1963 PDYKGITVDA
-1973 PTDVEYTGEDQTWL
+1973 PTDVEYTGADQTWL

-2011 DRTNVTGTITVTI
+2011 DRTNVTGIITVTI

-2046 ITTESKTKAFDGTAL
+2046 ITTESKTRAFDGTAL

-2075 YGFEVTGSQTY
+2075 YGFKTTGSQTY
-2086 VGSSPNTYEMVWA
+2086 VGSSQNTYEMVWA

-2246 HMTITKTTVGADA
+2246 HMTITKTTVGAEE

-2306 APGEAQTFDVR
+2306 APDEAQTFDVR
-2317 YVVTENDVLAGKVI
+2317 YVVTENDVLAGKVV

-2471 TEEKDDSKKD
+2471 TEEKDSHLTVSKETTSEPENGEKYALGETINYLITVTNDGNLTLTNVKVTDELTGDEWTIDELAPGEEETFDASYTVKESDLGKTVVNVATATGTTPDPDIEKPDVTPGETEDPVEEEKPALAIEKKVVDPKEEYQIGEVVTYEITVTNIGNVTQKNILVEDQMKAAGQARITNIDGANGISNGKQATLDKLVPGAKATITVEYTIVYDDRGNTITNAAVANGEGENPVTPDVPVVIEKVYNINVVHEFAPNNEGDVALLPEDYTIENLKPNTEKSITAEAVKGYVAYPSVQNVTVVDKDITVTFQYYKDVIGTDPTDPEKPDGVSDEFQVVVRFAAVNGTVSTDRAVVTLVDKNGKPAKDGVGHLTKNQIVAATANTGYDQSSLSWTPGEPTITYDITGEMTFTATFTATPAPAPAPTEPTTPPARPTRPTTRTTAPTGNATVENAVTPSEEKVEEKAAEIKEVLKSDDDKVPVANQKLDDLYSGDAKKD
-2481 DSKKD
+2481 
-2486 DSKKNDSDKKPG
+2486 NP
-2498 AVKTGDAT
+2498 
-2506 DVIPFFG
+2506 VI
-2513 MTVLAAGAAIVIAL
+2513 
-2527 KKKRRA
+2527 

>member
-1 MKNAKRWLAILLAVT
+1 MKNAKRCLAILLAVT

-24 QLGMIVSASELETT
+24 QLGTIVSASELETT

-83 ANVPKAAAQEGVQE
+83 ANVPKAAAQEG
-97 GQNEATVQ
+97 QNEANVP
-105 ETEEAP
+105 EAAP
-111 VAVAPAMVAP
+111 ATVAPTTATPATVTPATAVP
-121 ASESA
+121 ASEGA
-126 GQAEEAAA
+126 GQQGEATA

-149 NGGQIKIWGSDNN
+149 DGGQIKAWGSDNN

-225 EEKVIDVTYNKVET
+225 EEKVIDVTYNKIET

-252 DETKVEEPAVENP
+252 DETKVEEPAVAEPEDNSIS
-265 TASAAV
+265 TASLNENISTVADSEKTIKVGETASLKSSDYKSRKYSHIWSITSGDDVIKLTGSGYKV
-271 TATGE
+271 TAE
-276 IMTDFYVKADRSSV
+276 
-290 TVGDTVNVKAII
+290 
-302 KPDEFSDKRVTWE
+302 
-315 SSDETIATVDENG
+315 G
-328 LVTTRAIGT
+328 L
-337 VRITGKSEA
+337 
-346 NPDMTDFDIIT
+346 
-357 VNPIQVSKITITG
+357 
-370 YAKEYMLPN
+370 KE
-379 ETVKLDATVEPDNAA
+379 
-394 DKSVI
+394 
-399 WTSSDETIA
+399 
-408 TVDQNGNVN
+408 
-417 ALKQGEVTIRVA
+417 
-429 ANDAS
+429 
-434 GKYAEQ
+434 
-440 KIKVYDAK
+440 
-448 PQEATVQVWVTNQYR
+448 
-463 GISYTINIPADGT
+463 
-476 EVNAS
+476 
-481 DVIQK
+481 
-486 VDGYVSTNII
+486 
-496 RVGTW
+496 
-501 ESGSTWSTIQKTNP
+501 
-515 VQKFRYNNNR
+515 
-525 IQYTTNGYLWSNV
+525 
-538 SSNKIVAFY
+538 
-547 AIKTTAELGNTD
+547 
-559 VGVAVG
+559 
-565 DWPYGP
+565 
-571 GEATS
+571 
-576 HTKQTIR
+576 
-583 IKIVVDGSNNEIYNS
+583 
-598 GLLRYDNRSNGE
+598 
-610 YGKIE
+610 
-615 FDCDESRYEIK
+615 
-626 EILVYKNDSG
+626 
-636 TGKPL
+636 
-641 KTYTSVPTGGIS
+641 
-653 VKFTD
+653 
-658 GGTNHYLVKAVV
+658 
-670 KPKEFDVTYD
+670 
-680 INGGEGKVPASTKLT
+680 
-695 AVDGQQVTVATS
+695 
-707 PQPTKEGYIF
+707 
-717 AGWEYDGTTYY
+717 
-728 GGESFEMPPHN
+728 
-739 VTFKAKWLKT
+739 
-749 SGVITYSSNNEE
+749 
-761 WGTVSR
+761 
-767 SYETLKDGST
+767 
-777 ETRGSV
+777 
-783 AKANEGCVF
+783 
-792 AGWKNNQTG
+792 
-801 EIVSNELIYKPIAEP
+801 
-816 GSYTAVFKANINKYL
+816 
-831 ELKTNDVTAKYDGKD
+831 
-846 YATGTATVKDKA
+846 GTATVSDWIYRYSLYHTTITYTVRVTSSEKVTVKPAIVYYLKDPTKDANSNDTGHWGDAYGNATVNVEGAKWVNDKNCFNGLSQRVVSWPNNTNVIPKNSTHWNAIFNEYKA
-858 TGKVADD
+858 SIQTQLGGVKIRADDVEEITLVPAKISKNNGTDPDLHLDCNVNIKCKSVALVKYYLFDANGTNWEMLGSKNYIVKDTSTTKPGDVTSRTFPETKTVNGVTYKFSGWYTDENLTQRAPEFPAKVTGSVNYYAKYTAEYKVSYNLAGGKFSDDSTSAEEKHNADTTVTVKEEPTRAGYEFIGWTVEGLGTTTTLDSGETFTMPNRDVTLTAKWEEQKIEEFLTLVPKDVSKPYDGTELQAGTAKVTGKVEGADTASVKIEYSLNGKD
-865 VTIKYQKADG
+865 
-875 SWTTNPS
+875 WTTNPS
-882 EITATNVSDSK
+882 EVTATNVSDSK

-904 TGELI
+904 TSELT
-909 GTEKLTITPKP
+909 GTEELTITPKP

-925 NSYNKAYGATDPEF
+925 NSYNKTYGASDPEF
-939 TAKVEGTLGSDTVNY
+939 TV
-954 KLNRETGEDVGTYKI
+954 
-969 LAIGD
+969 
-974 AAQGNYSVTYYP
+974 
-986 GTLTITAA
+986 
-994 TRPEDRQLGVTSY
+994 
-1007 EGVYDANEHTITV
+1007 
-1020 DNVLDGDVVEY
+1020 
-1031 SYDGGETWTTN
+1031 
-1042 LNQYKD
+1042 
-1048 VTETTI
+1048 
-1054 KVRVTNA
+1054 
-1061 NYDPSPVELEG
+1061 
-1072 TVKITPKPVTVT
+1072 
-1084 ANSYNKAY
+1084 
-1092 GATDPTFTAKVE
+1092 
-1104 GTLGTDAVNYILNR
+1104 
-1118 ETGENVGTYKI
+1118 
-1129 LAIGDATQGNYS
+1129 
-1141 VTYYPGTLTITA
+1141 
-1153 STRPE
+1153 
-1158 DKQLGVTSYEGV
+1158 
-1170 YDANNHTITVN
+1170 
-1181 NVLDGDVVEYSY
+1181 
-1193 DGGETWTTNLNQYKD
+1193 
-1208 VTETTIKVRV
+1208 
-1218 TNANYDPNPVELE
+1218 
-1231 GTVKITPKPVT
+1231 
-1242 VTANSDSKTYGAA
+1242 
-1255 DPEFT
+1255 
-1260 ATVVGTLGTDK
+1260 TVVGTLGTDK

-1289 TASGDATQ
+1289 TASGDA
-1297 GNYNVTYHPGTL
+1297 
-1309 TITAATRPEDKQLS
+1309 I
-1323 VTSYE
+1323 
-1328 GVYDANN
+1328 
-1335 HTITVNNV
+1335 
-1343 LDGDVVEYSYDG
+1343 
-1355 GETWTTN
+1355 
-1362 LNQYKDVTETTIKV
+1362 
-1376 RVTNANYDPNPV
+1376 
-1388 ELEGTVKITPKPVT
+1388 
-1402 VTANSDSKT
+1402 
-1411 YGAAD
+1411 
-1416 PEFTATVVGT
+1416 
-1426 LGTDKVTYNLSREA
+1426 
-1440 GEDVGTYPITA
+1440 
-1451 SGDATQGN
+1451 QGN

-1490 YDANEH
+1490 YDANDH

-1530 ETTIK
+1530 EI
-1535 VRVTNANYDPNPV
+1535 
-1548 ELEGTVKITP
+1548 
-1558 KPVTVTANSD
+1558 
-1568 SKTYGAADPEFT
+1568 
-1580 ATVVGTLGTDKV
+1580 
-1592 TYNLSREAGEDVG
+1592 
-1605 TYPITASGDATQG
+1605 
-1618 NYNVTY
+1618 
-1624 HPGTLTITAATRPED
+1624 
-1639 RQLGVTSYEG
+1639 
-1649 VYDANEHTIT
+1649 
-1659 VNNVLDGDVVEYS
+1659 
-1672 YDGGETWTTN
+1672 
-1682 LNQYKDVTETTIKV
+1682 
-1696 RVTNAN
+1696 
-1702 YDPNPV
+1702 
-1708 ELEGTVKIT
+1708 
-1717 PKPVTVTANS
+1717 
-1727 DSKTYGASDPE
+1727 
-1738 FTATVEGPLGSD
+1738 
-1750 TVSYKLNRE
+1750 
-1759 TGEDVGTYKILAIGD
+1759 
-1774 AAQGNYSVT
+1774 
-1783 YYPGKLTITAA
+1783 
-1794 TRPEDKQLS
+1794 
-1803 VTSYEGVYDANEH
+1803 
-1816 TITVDNVLDGDVVE
+1816 
-1830 YSYDG
+1830 
-1835 GETWTTNLNQY
+1835 
-1846 KDVTETTIKVRVTN
+1846 TIKVRVTN

-1885 PTDTKVYEG
+1885 PIATKVYEG

-2011 DRTNVTGTITVTI
+2011 DRTNVTGIITVTI

-2046 ITTESKTKAFDGTAL
+2046 ITTESKTRAFDGTAL

-2075 YGFEVTGSQTY
+2075 YGFKTTGSQTY
-2086 VGSSPNTYEMVWA
+2086 VGSSQNTYEMVWA

-2120 ESIGTLAVTAGTP
+2120 ESIGTLVVTAGTP

-2246 HMTITKTTVGADA
+2246 HMTITKTTVGAEE
-2259 GHIYKLGEVINYKI
+2259 GHIYKLNDVINYKI

-2300 FTIDTL
+2300 FTIDIL

-2317 YVVTENDVLAGKVI
+2317 YVVTENDVLEGKVI

-2481 DSKKD
+2481 DSKK
-2486 DSKKNDSDKKPG
+2486 NDSDKKPG

>member
-1 MKNAKRWLAILLAVT
+1 MKNAKRCLAILLAVT

-24 QLGMIVSASELETT
+24 QLGTIVSASELETT

-83 ANVPKAAAQEGVQE
+83 ANVPKAAAQEG
-97 GQNEATVQ
+97 QNEANVP
-105 ETEEAP
+105 EAAP
-111 VAVAPAMVAP
+111 ATVAPTTVAP
-121 ASESA
+121 TTATPATVTPATAVPAAEGA
-126 GQAEEAAA
+126 GQAEEATA

-149 NGGQIKIWGSDNN
+149 DGGQIKVWGSDNTQ
-162 KVDVTEYDG
+162 VDVTEYDG

-201 VNGNAFDPAN
+201 VNGNAFDPAK

-225 EEKVIDVTYNKVET
+225 EEKVIDVTYNKIET

-252 DETKVEEPAVENP
+252 DETKVEEPAVAEPEDNSIS
-265 TASAAV
+265 TASLNENISTVADSEKTIKVGETASLKSSDYKSRKYSHIWSITSGNDVIKLTGSGYKV
-271 TATGE
+271 TAE
-276 IMTDFYVKADRSSV
+276 
-290 TVGDTVNVKAII
+290 
-302 KPDEFSDKRVTWE
+302 
-315 SSDETIATVDENG
+315 G
-328 LVTTRAIGT
+328 L
-337 VRITGKSEA
+337 
-346 NPDMTDFDIIT
+346 
-357 VNPIQVSKITITG
+357 
-370 YAKEYMLPN
+370 KE
-379 ETVKLDATVEPDNAA
+379 
-394 DKSVI
+394 
-399 WTSSDETIA
+399 
-408 TVDQNGNVN
+408 
-417 ALKQGEVTIRVA
+417 
-429 ANDAS
+429 
-434 GKYAEQ
+434 
-440 KIKVYDAK
+440 
-448 PQEATVQVWVTNQYR
+448 
-463 GISYTINIPADGT
+463 
-476 EVNAS
+476 
-481 DVIQK
+481 
-486 VDGYVSTNII
+486 
-496 RVGTW
+496 
-501 ESGSTWSTIQKTNP
+501 
-515 VQKFRYNNNR
+515 
-525 IQYTTNGYLWSNV
+525 
-538 SSNKIVAFY
+538 
-547 AIKTTAELGNTD
+547 
-559 VGVAVG
+559 
-565 DWPYGP
+565 
-571 GEATS
+571 
-576 HTKQTIR
+576 
-583 IKIVVDGSNNEIYNS
+583 
-598 GLLRYDNRSNGE
+598 
-610 YGKIE
+610 
-615 FDCDESRYEIK
+615 
-626 EILVYKNDSG
+626 
-636 TGKPL
+636 
-641 KTYTSVPTGGIS
+641 
-653 VKFTD
+653 
-658 GGTNHYLVKAVV
+658 
-670 KPKEFDVTYD
+670 
-680 INGGEGKVPASTKLT
+680 
-695 AVDGQQVTVATS
+695 
-707 PQPTKEGYIF
+707 
-717 AGWEYDGTTYY
+717 
-728 GGESFEMPPHN
+728 
-739 VTFKAKWLKT
+739 
-749 SGVITYSSNNEE
+749 
-761 WGTVSR
+761 
-767 SYETLKDGST
+767 
-777 ETRGSV
+777 
-783 AKANEGCVF
+783 
-792 AGWKNNQTG
+792 
-801 EIVSNELIYKPIAEP
+801 
-816 GSYTAVFKANINKYL
+816 
-831 ELKTNDVTAKYDGKD
+831 
-846 YATGTATVKDKA
+846 GTATVSDWIYRYSLYHTTITYTVRVTSSEKVTVKPAIVYYLKDPTKDANSNDTGHWGDAYGNATVNVEGAKWVNDKNCFNGLSQRVVSWPNNTNVIPKNSTHWNAIFNEYKA
-858 TGKVADD
+858 SIQTQLGGVKITADDVEEITLVPAKISKNNGTDPDLHLDCNVNIKCKSVALVKYYLFDANGTNWEMLGSKNYIVKDTSTTKPGDVTSRTFPETKTVNGVTYKFSGWYTDENLTQRAPEFPAKVTGSVNYYAKYTAEYKVSYNLAGGKFSDDSTSAEEKHNADTTVTVKEEPTRAGYEFIGWTVEGLGTTTTLDSGETFTMPNRDVTLTAKWEEQKIEEFLTLVPKDVSKPYDGTELQAGTAKVTGKVEGADTASVKIEYSLNGTD
-865 VTIKYQKADG
+865 
-875 SWTTNPS
+875 WTTNPS
-882 EITATNVSDSK
+882 EVTATNVSDSK

-904 TGELI
+904 TGELT
-909 GTEKLTITPKP
+909 GTEELTITPKP

-925 NSYNKAYGATDPEF
+925 NSYNKTYGASDPEF
-939 TAKVEGTLGSDTVNY
+939 TVTVVGTLGTDKVTYNLS
-954 KLNRETGEDVGTYKI
+954 REAGEDVGTYPI
-969 LAIGD
+969 TASGD
-974 AAQGNYSVTYYP
+974 AIQGNYNVTYHP

-1072 TVKITPKPVTVT
+1072 TVKITP
-1084 ANSYNKAY
+1084 
-1092 GATDPTFTAKVE
+1092 
-1104 GTLGTDAVNYILNR
+1104 
-1118 ETGENVGTYKI
+1118 
-1129 LAIGDATQGNYS
+1129 
-1141 VTYYPGTLTITA
+1141 
-1153 STRPE
+1153 
-1158 DKQLGVTSYEGV
+1158 
-1170 YDANNHTITVN
+1170 
-1181 NVLDGDVVEYSY
+1181 
-1193 DGGETWTTNLNQYKD
+1193 
-1208 VTETTIKVRV
+1208 
-1218 TNANYDPNPVELE
+1218 
-1231 GTVKITPKPVT
+1231 
-1242 VTANSDSKTYGAA
+1242 
-1255 DPEFT
+1255 
-1260 ATVVGTLGTDK
+1260 
-1271 VTYNLSR
+1271 
-1278 EAGEDVGTYPI
+1278 
-1289 TASGDATQ
+1289 
-1297 GNYNVTYHPGTL
+1297 
-1309 TITAATRPEDKQLS
+1309 
-1323 VTSYE
+1323 
-1328 GVYDANN
+1328 
-1335 HTITVNNV
+1335 
-1343 LDGDVVEYSYDG
+1343 
-1355 GETWTTN
+1355 
-1362 LNQYKDVTETTIKV
+1362 
-1376 RVTNANYDPNPV
+1376 
-1388 ELEGTVKITPKPVT
+1388 
-1402 VTANSDSKT
+1402 
-1411 YGAAD
+1411 
-1416 PEFTATVVGT
+1416 
-1426 LGTDKVTYNLSREA
+1426 
-1440 GEDVGTYPITA
+1440 
-1451 SGDATQGN
+1451 
-1459 YNVTYHPGTLT
+1459 
-1470 ITAATR
+1470 
-1476 PEDRQLGVTSYEGV
+1476 
-1490 YDANEH
+1490 
-1496 TITVD
+1496 
-1501 NVLDGDVVEY
+1501 
-1511 SYDGGETWTTN
+1511 
-1522 LNQYKDVT
+1522 
-1530 ETTIK
+1530 
-1535 VRVTNANYDPNPV
+1535 
-1548 ELEGTVKITP
+1548 
-1558 KPVTVTANSD
+1558 
-1568 SKTYGAADPEFT
+1568 
-1580 ATVVGTLGTDKV
+1580 
-1592 TYNLSREAGEDVG
+1592 
-1605 TYPITASGDATQG
+1605 
-1618 NYNVTY
+1618 
-1624 HPGTLTITAATRPED
+1624 
-1639 RQLGVTSYEG
+1639 
-1649 VYDANEHTIT
+1649 
-1659 VNNVLDGDVVEYS
+1659 
-1672 YDGGETWTTN
+1672 
-1682 LNQYKDVTETTIKV
+1682 
-1696 RVTNAN
+1696 
-1702 YDPNPV
+1702 
-1708 ELEGTVKIT
+1708 
-1717 PKPVTVTANS
+1717 
-1727 DSKTYGASDPE
+1727 
-1738 FTATVEGPLGSD
+1738 
-1750 TVSYKLNRE
+1750 
-1759 TGEDVGTYKILAIGD
+1759 
-1774 AAQGNYSVT
+1774 
-1783 YYPGKLTITAA
+1783 
-1794 TRPEDKQLS
+1794 
-1803 VTSYEGVYDANEH
+1803 
-1816 TITVDNVLDGDVVE
+1816 
-1830 YSYDG
+1830 
-1835 GETWTTNLNQY
+1835 
-1846 KDVTETTIKVRVTN
+1846 
-1860 ANYDPSPVELEGT
+1860 
-1873 VKITPATLTVST
+1873 ATLTVST
-1885 PTDTKVYEG
+1885 PIATKVYEG

-2011 DRTNVTGTITVTI
+2011 DRTNVTGIITVTI

-2075 YGFEVTGSQTY
+2075 YGFKTTGSQTY
-2086 VGSSPNTYEMVWA
+2086 VGSSQNTYEMVWA

-2246 HMTITKTTVGADA
+2246 HMTITKTTVGAEE

-2306 APGEAQTFDVR
+2306 APDEAQTFDVR
-2317 YVVTENDVLAGKVI
+2317 YVVTENDVLEGKVI

-2431 ATYTVTEDDILEGT
+2431 ATYTVTEDDILEGI

-2471 TEEKDDSKKD
+2471 TEEKD

>member
-16 LLCSNGVS
+16 LLCSNDVS

-83 ANVPKAAAQEGVQE
+83 ANVPKAAAQEG
-97 GQNEATVQ
+97 QNEANVP
-105 ETEEAP
+105 E
-111 VAVAPAMVAP
+111 VAPATVAP
-121 ASESA
+121 TTATPATVTPATAVPAAEGA

-149 NGGQIKIWGSDNN
+149 DGGQIKAWGSDNN

-225 EEKVIDVTYNKVET
+225 EEKVIDVIYNKIET

-252 DETKVEEPAVENP
+252 DETKVEEPAAAEPEDNSIS
-265 TASAAV
+265 TASLNENISTVADSEKTIKVGETASLKSSDYKSRKYSHIWSITSGNDVIKLTGSGYKV
-271 TATGE
+271 TAE
-276 IMTDFYVKADRSSV
+276 
-290 TVGDTVNVKAII
+290 
-302 KPDEFSDKRVTWE
+302 
-315 SSDETIATVDENG
+315 G
-328 LVTTRAIGT
+328 L
-337 VRITGKSEA
+337 
-346 NPDMTDFDIIT
+346 
-357 VNPIQVSKITITG
+357 
-370 YAKEYMLPN
+370 KE
-379 ETVKLDATVEPDNAA
+379 
-394 DKSVI
+394 
-399 WTSSDETIA
+399 
-408 TVDQNGNVN
+408 
-417 ALKQGEVTIRVA
+417 
-429 ANDAS
+429 
-434 GKYAEQ
+434 
-440 KIKVYDAK
+440 
-448 PQEATVQVWVTNQYR
+448 
-463 GISYTINIPADGT
+463 
-476 EVNAS
+476 
-481 DVIQK
+481 
-486 VDGYVSTNII
+486 
-496 RVGTW
+496 
-501 ESGSTWSTIQKTNP
+501 
-515 VQKFRYNNNR
+515 
-525 IQYTTNGYLWSNV
+525 
-538 SSNKIVAFY
+538 
-547 AIKTTAELGNTD
+547 
-559 VGVAVG
+559 
-565 DWPYGP
+565 
-571 GEATS
+571 
-576 HTKQTIR
+576 
-583 IKIVVDGSNNEIYNS
+583 
-598 GLLRYDNRSNGE
+598 
-610 YGKIE
+610 
-615 FDCDESRYEIK
+615 
-626 EILVYKNDSG
+626 
-636 TGKPL
+636 
-641 KTYTSVPTGGIS
+641 
-653 VKFTD
+653 
-658 GGTNHYLVKAVV
+658 
-670 KPKEFDVTYD
+670 
-680 INGGEGKVPASTKLT
+680 
-695 AVDGQQVTVATS
+695 
-707 PQPTKEGYIF
+707 
-717 AGWEYDGTTYY
+717 
-728 GGESFEMPPHN
+728 
-739 VTFKAKWLKT
+739 
-749 SGVITYSSNNEE
+749 
-761 WGTVSR
+761 
-767 SYETLKDGST
+767 
-777 ETRGSV
+777 
-783 AKANEGCVF
+783 
-792 AGWKNNQTG
+792 
-801 EIVSNELIYKPIAEP
+801 
-816 GSYTAVFKANINKYL
+816 
-831 ELKTNDVTAKYDGKD
+831 
-846 YATGTATVKDKA
+846 GTATVSDWIYRYSLYHTTITYTVRVTSSEKVTVKPAIVYYLKDPTKDANSNDTGHWGDAYGNATVNVEGAKWVNDKNCFNGLSQRVVSWPNNTNVIPKNSTHWNAIFNEYKA
-858 TGKVADD
+858 SIQTQLGGVKITADDVEEITLVPAKISKNNGTDPDLHLDCNVNIKCKSVALVKYYLFDANGTNWEMLGSKNYIVKDTSTTKPGDVTSRTFPETKTVNGVTYKFSGWYTDENLTQRAPEFPAKVTGSVNYYAKYTAEYKVSYNLAGGKFSDDSTSAEEKHNADTTVTVKEEPTRAGYEFIGWTVEGLGTTTTLDSGETFTMPNRDVTLTAKWEEQKIEEFLTLVPKDVSKPYDGTELQAGTAKVTGKVEGADTASVKIEYSLNETD
-865 VTIKYQKADG
+865 
-875 SWTTNPS
+875 WTTNPS
-882 EITATNVSDSK
+882 EVTATNVSDSK

-904 TGELI
+904 TGELT
-909 GTEKLTITPKP
+909 GTEELTITPKP

-925 NSYNKAYGATDPEF
+925 NSYNKTYGASDPEF
-939 TAKVEGTLGSDTVNY
+939 TVTVVGTLGTDKVTYNLS
-954 KLNRETGEDVGTYKI
+954 REAGEDVGTYPI
-969 LAIGD
+969 TASGD
-974 AAQGNYSVTYYP
+974 AIQGNYNVTYHP

-1007 EGVYDANEHTITV
+1007 EGVYDANDHTITV

-1153 STRPE
+1153 
-1158 DKQLGVTSYEGV
+1158 
-1170 YDANNHTITVN
+1170 
-1181 NVLDGDVVEYSY
+1181 
-1193 DGGETWTTNLNQYKD
+1193 
-1208 VTETTIKVRV
+1208 
-1218 TNANYDPNPVELE
+1218 
-1231 GTVKITPKPVT
+1231 
-1242 VTANSDSKTYGAA
+1242 
-1255 DPEFT
+1255 
-1260 ATVVGTLGTDK
+1260 
-1271 VTYNLSR
+1271 
-1278 EAGEDVGTYPI
+1278 
-1289 TASGDATQ
+1289 
-1297 GNYNVTYHPGTL
+1297 
-1309 TITAATRPEDKQLS
+1309 
-1323 VTSYE
+1323 
-1328 GVYDANN
+1328 
-1335 HTITVNNV
+1335 
-1343 LDGDVVEYSYDG
+1343 
-1355 GETWTTN
+1355 
-1362 LNQYKDVTETTIKV
+1362 
-1376 RVTNANYDPNPV
+1376 
-1388 ELEGTVKITPKPVT
+1388 
-1402 VTANSDSKT
+1402 
-1411 YGAAD
+1411 
-1416 PEFTATVVGT
+1416 
-1426 LGTDKVTYNLSREA
+1426 
-1440 GEDVGTYPITA
+1440 
-1451 SGDATQGN
+1451 
-1459 YNVTYHPGTLT
+1459 
-1470 ITAATR
+1470 
-1476 PEDRQLGVTSYEGV
+1476 
-1490 YDANEH
+1490 
-1496 TITVD
+1496 
-1501 NVLDGDVVEY
+1501 
-1511 SYDGGETWTTN
+1511 
-1522 LNQYKDVT
+1522 
-1530 ETTIK
+1530 
-1535 VRVTNANYDPNPV
+1535 
-1548 ELEGTVKITP
+1548 
-1558 KPVTVTANSD
+1558 
-1568 SKTYGAADPEFT
+1568 
-1580 ATVVGTLGTDKV
+1580 
-1592 TYNLSREAGEDVG
+1592 
-1605 TYPITASGDATQG
+1605 
-1618 NYNVTY
+1618 
-1624 HPGTLTITAATRPED
+1624 
-1639 RQLGVTSYEG
+1639 
-1649 VYDANEHTIT
+1649 
-1659 VNNVLDGDVVEYS
+1659 
-1672 YDGGETWTTN
+1672 
-1682 LNQYKDVTETTIKV
+1682 
-1696 RVTNAN
+1696 
-1702 YDPNPV
+1702 
-1708 ELEGTVKIT
+1708 
-1717 PKPVTVTANS
+1717 
-1727 DSKTYGASDPE
+1727 
-1738 FTATVEGPLGSD
+1738 
-1750 TVSYKLNRE
+1750 
-1759 TGEDVGTYKILAIGD
+1759 
-1774 AAQGNYSVT
+1774 
-1783 YYPGKLTITAA
+1783 A

-1885 PTDTKVYEG
+1885 PIATKVYEG

-1907 NDETATFATT
+1907 NGETATFTTT

-1936 TAKESNYKVVETIGT
+1936 TAKESNYTVAETIGT
-1951 LTVTAQSIDPDN
+1951 LTVTAQSIDPEN
-1963 PNYKGITVDA
+1963 PDYKGITVDA

-2011 DRTNVTGTITVTI
+2011 DRTNVTGIITVTI

-2046 ITTESKTKAFDGTAL
+2046 ITTESKTRAFDGTAL

-2075 YGFEVTGSQTY
+2075 YGFKTTGSQTY
-2086 VGSSPNTYEMVWA
+2086 VGSSQNTYEMVWA

-2120 ESIGTLAVTAGTP
+2120 ESIGTLVVTAGTP

-2246 HMTITKTTVGADA
+2246 HMTITKTTVGAEE
-2259 GHIYKLGEVINYKI
+2259 GHIYKLNDVINYKI

-2300 FTIDTL
+2300 FTIDIL

-2317 YVVTENDVLAGKVI
+2317 YVVTENDVLEGKVI

-2342 DPDEPKTPV
+2342 DPDESKTPV

-2445 IVNRATATG
+2445 IVNRATAIG

-2461 VTGEGEVRVD
+2461 VTGDGEVRVD
-2471 TEEKDDSKKD
+2471 TEEKDSHLTVSKETTSEPENGEKYALGETINYLITVT
-2481 DSKKD
+2481 
-2486 DSKKNDSDKKPG
+2486 NDGNLTLTNVKVTDELTGDEWTIDELAPGEEETFDASYTVKESDLGKTVVNVATATGTTPDPDIEKPDVTPGETEDPVEEEKPALAIDKKVVDPKEEYQIGEVVTYEITVTNIGNVTQKNILVEDQMKAAGQARITNIDGANEISNGKQATLDKLVPG
-2498 AVKTGDAT
+2498 AKATITVEYTIVYDDRGNTITNAAVADGEGENPVTPDVPVVIEKVYNINVVHEFVPNNEGD
-2506 DVIPFFG
+2506 V
-2513 MTVLAAGAAIVIAL
+2513 AL
-2527 KKKRRA
+2527 LPEDYTIENLKPNTEKSITAEAV

>member
-1 MKNAKRWLAILLAVT
+1 MKNAKRCLAILLAVT

-24 QLGMIVSASELETT
+24 QLGTIVSASELETT

-83 ANVPKAAAQEGVQE
+83 ANVPKAAAQEG
-97 GQNEATVQ
+97 QNEANVP
-105 ETEEAP
+105 EAAP
-111 VAVAPAMVAP
+111 ATVAPTTVAP
-121 ASESA
+121 TTATPATVTPATAVPAAEGA
-126 GQAEEAAA
+126 GQAEEATA

-149 NGGQIKIWGSDNN
+149 DGGQIKVWGSDNTQ
-162 KVDVTEYDG
+162 VDVTEYDG

-201 VNGNAFDPAN
+201 VNGNAFDPAK

-225 EEKVIDVTYNKVET
+225 EEKVIDVTYNKIET

-252 DETKVEEPAVENP
+252 DETKVEEPAVAEPEDNSIS
-265 TASAAV
+265 TASLNENISTVADSEKTIKVGETASLKSSDYKSRKYSHIWSITSGNDVIKLTGSGYKV
-271 TATGE
+271 TAE
-276 IMTDFYVKADRSSV
+276 
-290 TVGDTVNVKAII
+290 
-302 KPDEFSDKRVTWE
+302 
-315 SSDETIATVDENG
+315 G
-328 LVTTRAIGT
+328 L
-337 VRITGKSEA
+337 
-346 NPDMTDFDIIT
+346 
-357 VNPIQVSKITITG
+357 
-370 YAKEYMLPN
+370 KE
-379 ETVKLDATVEPDNAA
+379 
-394 DKSVI
+394 
-399 WTSSDETIA
+399 
-408 TVDQNGNVN
+408 
-417 ALKQGEVTIRVA
+417 
-429 ANDAS
+429 
-434 GKYAEQ
+434 
-440 KIKVYDAK
+440 
-448 PQEATVQVWVTNQYR
+448 
-463 GISYTINIPADGT
+463 
-476 EVNAS
+476 
-481 DVIQK
+481 
-486 VDGYVSTNII
+486 
-496 RVGTW
+496 
-501 ESGSTWSTIQKTNP
+501 
-515 VQKFRYNNNR
+515 
-525 IQYTTNGYLWSNV
+525 
-538 SSNKIVAFY
+538 
-547 AIKTTAELGNTD
+547 
-559 VGVAVG
+559 
-565 DWPYGP
+565 
-571 GEATS
+571 
-576 HTKQTIR
+576 
-583 IKIVVDGSNNEIYNS
+583 
-598 GLLRYDNRSNGE
+598 
-610 YGKIE
+610 
-615 FDCDESRYEIK
+615 
-626 EILVYKNDSG
+626 
-636 TGKPL
+636 
-641 KTYTSVPTGGIS
+641 
-653 VKFTD
+653 
-658 GGTNHYLVKAVV
+658 
-670 KPKEFDVTYD
+670 
-680 INGGEGKVPASTKLT
+680 
-695 AVDGQQVTVATS
+695 
-707 PQPTKEGYIF
+707 
-717 AGWEYDGTTYY
+717 
-728 GGESFEMPPHN
+728 
-739 VTFKAKWLKT
+739 
-749 SGVITYSSNNEE
+749 
-761 WGTVSR
+761 
-767 SYETLKDGST
+767 
-777 ETRGSV
+777 
-783 AKANEGCVF
+783 
-792 AGWKNNQTG
+792 
-801 EIVSNELIYKPIAEP
+801 
-816 GSYTAVFKANINKYL
+816 
-831 ELKTNDVTAKYDGKD
+831 
-846 YATGTATVKDKA
+846 GTATVSDWIYRYSLYHTTITYTVRVTSSEKVTVKPAIVYYLKDPTKDANSNDTGHWGDAYGNATVNVEGAKWVNDKNCFNGLSQRVVSWPNNTNVIPKNSTHWNAIFNEYKA
-858 TGKVADD
+858 SIQTQLGGVKITADDVEEITLVPAKISKNNGTDPDLHLDCNVNIKCKSVALVKYYLFDANGTNWEMLGSKNYIVKDTSTTKPGDVTSRTFPETKTVNGVTYKFSGWYTDENLTQRAPEFPAKVTGSVNYYAKYTAEYKVSYNLAGGKFSDDSTSAEEKHNADTTVTVKEEPTRAGYEFIGWTVEGLGTTTTLDSGETFTMPNRDVTLTAKWEEQKIEEFLTLVPKDVSKPYDGTELQAGTAKVTGKVEGADTASVKIEYSLNGTD
-865 VTIKYQKADG
+865 
-875 SWTTNPS
+875 WTTNPS
-882 EITATNVSDSK
+882 EVTATNVSDSK

-904 TGELI
+904 TGELT
-909 GTEKLTITPKP
+909 GTEELTITPKPVTVTANSYNKTYGASDPEFTVTVVGTLGTDKVTYNLSREAGEDVGTYPITASGDAIQGNYNVTYHPGTLTITAATRPEDRQLGVTSYEGVYDANDHTITVDNVLDGDVVEYSYDGGETWTTNLNQYKDVTETTIKVRVTNANYDPNPVELEGTVKITPKP

-939 TAKVEGTLGSDTVNY
+939 TATVEGTLGSDTVNY

-1072 TVKITPKPVTVT
+1072 TVKITP
-1084 ANSYNKAY
+1084 
-1092 GATDPTFTAKVE
+1092 
-1104 GTLGTDAVNYILNR
+1104 
-1118 ETGENVGTYKI
+1118 
-1129 LAIGDATQGNYS
+1129 
-1141 VTYYPGTLTITA
+1141 
-1153 STRPE
+1153 
-1158 DKQLGVTSYEGV
+1158 
-1170 YDANNHTITVN
+1170 
-1181 NVLDGDVVEYSY
+1181 
-1193 DGGETWTTNLNQYKD
+1193 
-1208 VTETTIKVRV
+1208 
-1218 TNANYDPNPVELE
+1218 
-1231 GTVKITPKPVT
+1231 
-1242 VTANSDSKTYGAA
+1242 
-1255 DPEFT
+1255 
-1260 ATVVGTLGTDK
+1260 
-1271 VTYNLSR
+1271 
-1278 EAGEDVGTYPI
+1278 
-1289 TASGDATQ
+1289 
-1297 GNYNVTYHPGTL
+1297 
-1309 TITAATRPEDKQLS
+1309 
-1323 VTSYE
+1323 
-1328 GVYDANN
+1328 
-1335 HTITVNNV
+1335 
-1343 LDGDVVEYSYDG
+1343 
-1355 GETWTTN
+1355 
-1362 LNQYKDVTETTIKV
+1362 
-1376 RVTNANYDPNPV
+1376 
-1388 ELEGTVKITPKPVT
+1388 
-1402 VTANSDSKT
+1402 
-1411 YGAAD
+1411 
-1416 PEFTATVVGT
+1416 
-1426 LGTDKVTYNLSREA
+1426 
-1440 GEDVGTYPITA
+1440 
-1451 SGDATQGN
+1451 
-1459 YNVTYHPGTLT
+1459 
-1470 ITAATR
+1470 
-1476 PEDRQLGVTSYEGV
+1476 
-1490 YDANEH
+1490 
-1496 TITVD
+1496 
-1501 NVLDGDVVEY
+1501 
-1511 SYDGGETWTTN
+1511 
-1522 LNQYKDVT
+1522 
-1530 ETTIK
+1530 
-1535 VRVTNANYDPNPV
+1535 
-1548 ELEGTVKITP
+1548 
-1558 KPVTVTANSD
+1558 
-1568 SKTYGAADPEFT
+1568 
-1580 ATVVGTLGTDKV
+1580 
-1592 TYNLSREAGEDVG
+1592 
-1605 TYPITASGDATQG
+1605 
-1618 NYNVTY
+1618 
-1624 HPGTLTITAATRPED
+1624 
-1639 RQLGVTSYEG
+1639 
-1649 VYDANEHTIT
+1649 
-1659 VNNVLDGDVVEYS
+1659 
-1672 YDGGETWTTN
+1672 
-1682 LNQYKDVTETTIKV
+1682 
-1696 RVTNAN
+1696 
-1702 YDPNPV
+1702 
-1708 ELEGTVKIT
+1708 
-1717 PKPVTVTANS
+1717 
-1727 DSKTYGASDPE
+1727 
-1738 FTATVEGPLGSD
+1738 
-1750 TVSYKLNRE
+1750 
-1759 TGEDVGTYKILAIGD
+1759 
-1774 AAQGNYSVT
+1774 
-1783 YYPGKLTITAA
+1783 
-1794 TRPEDKQLS
+1794 
-1803 VTSYEGVYDANEH
+1803 
-1816 TITVDNVLDGDVVE
+1816 
-1830 YSYDG
+1830 
-1835 GETWTTNLNQY
+1835 
-1846 KDVTETTIKVRVTN
+1846 
-1860 ANYDPSPVELEGT
+1860 
-1873 VKITPATLTVST
+1873 ATLTVST
-1885 PTDTKVYEG
+1885 PIATKVYEG

-2011 DRTNVTGTITVTI
+2011 DRTNVTGIITVTI

-2075 YGFEVTGSQTY
+2075 YGFKTTGSQTY
-2086 VGSSPNTYEMVWA
+2086 VGSSQNTYEMVWA

-2246 HMTITKTTVGADA
+2246 HMTITKTTVGAEE

-2306 APGEAQTFDVR
+2306 APDEAQTFDVR
-2317 YVVTENDVLAGKVI
+2317 YVVTENDVLEGKVI

-2481 DSKKD
+2481 DSKK
-2486 DSKKNDSDKKPG
+2486 NDSDKKPG

>member
-83 ANVPKAAAQEGVQE
+83 ANVPKAAAQEG
-97 GQNEATVQ
+97 QNEANVP
-105 ETEEAP
+105 EAAP
-111 VAVAPAMVAP
+111 ATVAPTTVAPTTATPATVTPATAVP
-121 ASESA
+121 ASEGA

-149 NGGQIKIWGSDNN
+149 DGGQIKAWGSDNN

-225 EEKVIDVTYNKVET
+225 EEKVIDVTYNKIET

-252 DETKVEEPAVENP
+252 DETKVEEPAVAEPEDNSIS
-265 TASAAV
+265 TASLNENISTVADSEKTIKVGETASLKSSDYKSRKYSHIWSITSGNDVIKLTGSGYKV
-271 TATGE
+271 TAE
-276 IMTDFYVKADRSSV
+276 
-290 TVGDTVNVKAII
+290 
-302 KPDEFSDKRVTWE
+302 
-315 SSDETIATVDENG
+315 G
-328 LVTTRAIGT
+328 L
-337 VRITGKSEA
+337 
-346 NPDMTDFDIIT
+346 
-357 VNPIQVSKITITG
+357 
-370 YAKEYMLPN
+370 KE
-379 ETVKLDATVEPDNAA
+379 
-394 DKSVI
+394 
-399 WTSSDETIA
+399 
-408 TVDQNGNVN
+408 
-417 ALKQGEVTIRVA
+417 
-429 ANDAS
+429 
-434 GKYAEQ
+434 
-440 KIKVYDAK
+440 
-448 PQEATVQVWVTNQYR
+448 
-463 GISYTINIPADGT
+463 
-476 EVNAS
+476 
-481 DVIQK
+481 
-486 VDGYVSTNII
+486 
-496 RVGTW
+496 
-501 ESGSTWSTIQKTNP
+501 
-515 VQKFRYNNNR
+515 
-525 IQYTTNGYLWSNV
+525 
-538 SSNKIVAFY
+538 
-547 AIKTTAELGNTD
+547 
-559 VGVAVG
+559 
-565 DWPYGP
+565 
-571 GEATS
+571 
-576 HTKQTIR
+576 
-583 IKIVVDGSNNEIYNS
+583 
-598 GLLRYDNRSNGE
+598 
-610 YGKIE
+610 
-615 FDCDESRYEIK
+615 
-626 EILVYKNDSG
+626 
-636 TGKPL
+636 
-641 KTYTSVPTGGIS
+641 
-653 VKFTD
+653 
-658 GGTNHYLVKAVV
+658 
-670 KPKEFDVTYD
+670 
-680 INGGEGKVPASTKLT
+680 
-695 AVDGQQVTVATS
+695 
-707 PQPTKEGYIF
+707 
-717 AGWEYDGTTYY
+717 
-728 GGESFEMPPHN
+728 
-739 VTFKAKWLKT
+739 
-749 SGVITYSSNNEE
+749 
-761 WGTVSR
+761 
-767 SYETLKDGST
+767 
-777 ETRGSV
+777 
-783 AKANEGCVF
+783 
-792 AGWKNNQTG
+792 
-801 EIVSNELIYKPIAEP
+801 
-816 GSYTAVFKANINKYL
+816 
-831 ELKTNDVTAKYDGKD
+831 
-846 YATGTATVKDKA
+846 GTATVSDWIYRYSLYHTTITYTVRVTSSEKVTVKPAIVYYLKDPTKDANSNDTGHWGDAYGNATVNVEGAKWVNDKNCFNGLSQRVVSWPNNTNVIPKNSTHWNAIFNEYKA
-858 TGKVADD
+858 SIQTQLGGVKITADDVEEITLVPAKISKNNGTDPDLHLDCNVNIKCKSVALVKYYLFDANGTNWEMLGSKNYIVKDTSTTKPGDVTSRTFPETKTVNGVTYKFSGWYTDENLTQRAPEFPAKVTGSVNYYAKYTAEYKVSYNLAGGKFSDDSTSAEEKHNADTTVTVKEEPTRAGYEFIGWTVEGLGTTTTLDSGETFTMPNRDVTLTAKWEEQKIEEFLTLVPKDVSKPYDGTELQAGTAKVTGKVEGADTASVKIEYSLNGKD
-865 VTIKYQKADG
+865 
-875 SWTTNPS
+875 WTTNPS
-882 EITATNVSDSK
+882 EVTATNVSDSK

-904 TGELI
+904 TGELT
-909 GTEKLTITPKP
+909 GTEELTITPKP

-925 NSYNKAYGATDPEF
+925 NSYNKTYGASDPEF
-939 TAKVEGTLGSDTVNY
+939 TVTVVGTLGTDKVTYNLS
-954 KLNRETGEDVGTYKI
+954 REAGEDVGTYPI
-969 LAIGD
+969 TASGD
-974 AAQGNYSVTYYP
+974 AIQGNYNVTYHP

-1072 TVKITPKPVTVT
+1072 TVKITP
-1084 ANSYNKAY
+1084 
-1092 GATDPTFTAKVE
+1092 
-1104 GTLGTDAVNYILNR
+1104 
-1118 ETGENVGTYKI
+1118 
-1129 LAIGDATQGNYS
+1129 
-1141 VTYYPGTLTITA
+1141 
-1153 STRPE
+1153 
-1158 DKQLGVTSYEGV
+1158 
-1170 YDANNHTITVN
+1170 
-1181 NVLDGDVVEYSY
+1181 
-1193 DGGETWTTNLNQYKD
+1193 
-1208 VTETTIKVRV
+1208 
-1218 TNANYDPNPVELE
+1218 
-1231 GTVKITPKPVT
+1231 
-1242 VTANSDSKTYGAA
+1242 
-1255 DPEFT
+1255 
-1260 ATVVGTLGTDK
+1260 
-1271 VTYNLSR
+1271 
-1278 EAGEDVGTYPI
+1278 
-1289 TASGDATQ
+1289 
-1297 GNYNVTYHPGTL
+1297 
-1309 TITAATRPEDKQLS
+1309 
-1323 VTSYE
+1323 
-1328 GVYDANN
+1328 
-1335 HTITVNNV
+1335 
-1343 LDGDVVEYSYDG
+1343 
-1355 GETWTTN
+1355 
-1362 LNQYKDVTETTIKV
+1362 
-1376 RVTNANYDPNPV
+1376 
-1388 ELEGTVKITPKPVT
+1388 
-1402 VTANSDSKT
+1402 
-1411 YGAAD
+1411 
-1416 PEFTATVVGT
+1416 
-1426 LGTDKVTYNLSREA
+1426 
-1440 GEDVGTYPITA
+1440 
-1451 SGDATQGN
+1451 
-1459 YNVTYHPGTLT
+1459 
-1470 ITAATR
+1470 
-1476 PEDRQLGVTSYEGV
+1476 
-1490 YDANEH
+1490 
-1496 TITVD
+1496 
-1501 NVLDGDVVEY
+1501 
-1511 SYDGGETWTTN
+1511 
-1522 LNQYKDVT
+1522 
-1530 ETTIK
+1530 
-1535 VRVTNANYDPNPV
+1535 
-1548 ELEGTVKITP
+1548 
-1558 KPVTVTANSD
+1558 
-1568 SKTYGAADPEFT
+1568 
-1580 ATVVGTLGTDKV
+1580 
-1592 TYNLSREAGEDVG
+1592 
-1605 TYPITASGDATQG
+1605 
-1618 NYNVTY
+1618 
-1624 HPGTLTITAATRPED
+1624 
-1639 RQLGVTSYEG
+1639 
-1649 VYDANEHTIT
+1649 
-1659 VNNVLDGDVVEYS
+1659 
-1672 YDGGETWTTN
+1672 
-1682 LNQYKDVTETTIKV
+1682 
-1696 RVTNAN
+1696 
-1702 YDPNPV
+1702 
-1708 ELEGTVKIT
+1708 
-1717 PKPVTVTANS
+1717 
-1727 DSKTYGASDPE
+1727 
-1738 FTATVEGPLGSD
+1738 
-1750 TVSYKLNRE
+1750 
-1759 TGEDVGTYKILAIGD
+1759 
-1774 AAQGNYSVT
+1774 
-1783 YYPGKLTITAA
+1783 
-1794 TRPEDKQLS
+1794 
-1803 VTSYEGVYDANEH
+1803 
-1816 TITVDNVLDGDVVE
+1816 
-1830 YSYDG
+1830 
-1835 GETWTTNLNQY
+1835 
-1846 KDVTETTIKVRVTN
+1846 
-1860 ANYDPSPVELEGT
+1860 
-1873 VKITPATLTVST
+1873 ATLTVST
-1885 PTDTKVYEG
+1885 PIATKVYEG

-2011 DRTNVTGTITVTI
+2011 DRTNVTGIITVTI

-2046 ITTESKTKAFDGTAL
+2046 ITTESKTRAFDGTAL

-2075 YGFEVTGSQTY
+2075 YGFKTTGSQTY
-2086 VGSSPNTYEMVWA
+2086 VGSSQNTYEMVWA

-2120 ESIGTLAVTAGTP
+2120 ESIGTLVVTAGTP

-2246 HMTITKTTVGADA
+2246 HMTITKTTVGAEE
-2259 GHIYKLGEVINYKI
+2259 GHIYKLNDVINYKI

-2300 FTIDTL
+2300 FTIDIL

-2317 YVVTENDVLAGKVI
+2317 YVVTENDVLEGKVI

-2481 DSKKD
+2481 DSKK
-2486 DSKKNDSDKKPG
+2486 NDSDKKPG

>member
-83 ANVPKAAAQEGVQE
+83 ANVPKAAAQEG
-97 GQNEATVQ
+97 QNEANVP
-105 ETEEAP
+105 EAAP
-111 VAVAPAMVAP
+111 ATVAPTTVAPTTAIPATVTPATAVP
-121 ASESA
+121 ASEGA
-126 GQAEEAAA
+126 GQQGEATA

-149 NGGQIKIWGSDNN
+149 DGGQIKIWGSDNN

-252 DETKVEEPAVENP
+252 DETKVEEPAVAETAEPEDNSVN
-265 TASAAV
+265 TASLNENVSTVANTDTNRTVRVGQTITLDSKNVEKGFFNYTHEWTVNDNTIVRLNTTSGTSITVTGLKAGETIVTDAYTKQSIFGLSNGKKTYTITVRSAV
-271 TATGE
+271 TPTNITIEG
-276 IMTDFYVKADRSSV
+276 
-290 TVGDTVNVKAII
+290 
-302 KPDEFSDKRVTWE
+302 SDKVTQFQTMQLTAKLTPADADGTVTW
-315 SSDETIATVDENG
+315 SSSNEQILSVDDKGVVTGRRQGEATVTASVQG
-328 LVTTRAIGT
+328 TAVSTT
-337 VRITGKSEA
+337 KK
-346 NPDMTDFDIIT
+346 IT
-357 VNPIQVSKITITG
+357 VEQDTATKGTKATVYFLLDPTKDPNSNDQSEWGEAYGTAVVNLENAKWVNDKNCFEDVDQRVISWPKGTNIIPRNSKEWDQIFNNYQATLKAQFGELQFSKDDVEEITLVPAKISKNNGTTSTSLATHLDCSVNIKCKNIALVKYYLFDAGGTG
-370 YAKEYMLPN
+370 YVQQGSQNYIINDSAKTDP
-379 ETVKLDATVEPDNAA
+379 
-394 DKSVI
+394 KSVI
-399 WTSSDETIA
+399 GNDFPETKTVSGVTYTFSGWYTDQSLTKPAPEFPAKVTASVDYYAKYIAGYQVMYNLAGGKFSDGSTSATEKHNVDTMVVVREQPTRAGYKFTGWTVEGLGETTSLNSGAIF
-408 TVDQNGNVN
+408 TMPNGNVTLT
-417 ALKQGEVTIRVA
+417 AKWE
-429 ANDAS
+429 
-434 GKYAEQ
+434 EQ
-440 KIKVYDAK
+440 KIEEFLTLVPEDVAK
-448 PQEATVQVWVTNQYR
+448 PY
-463 GISYTINIPADGT
+463 DGT
-476 EVNAS
+476 EL
-481 DVIQK
+481 Q
-486 VDGYVSTNII
+486 
-496 RVGTW
+496 
-501 ESGSTWSTIQKTNP
+501 
-515 VQKFRYNNNR
+515 
-525 IQYTTNGYLWSNV
+525 
-538 SSNKIVAFY
+538 
-547 AIKTTAELGNTD
+547 
-559 VGVAVG
+559 
-565 DWPYGP
+565 
-571 GEATS
+571 
-576 HTKQTIR
+576 
-583 IKIVVDGSNNEIYNS
+583 
-598 GLLRYDNRSNGE
+598 
-610 YGKIE
+610 
-615 FDCDESRYEIK
+615 
-626 EILVYKNDSG
+626 
-636 TGKPL
+636 
-641 KTYTSVPTGGIS
+641 
-653 VKFTD
+653 
-658 GGTNHYLVKAVV
+658 
-670 KPKEFDVTYD
+670 
-680 INGGEGKVPASTKLT
+680 
-695 AVDGQQVTVATS
+695 
-707 PQPTKEGYIF
+707 
-717 AGWEYDGTTYY
+717 AG
-728 GGESFEMPPHN
+728 
-739 VTFKAKWLKT
+739 
-749 SGVITYSSNNEE
+749 
-761 WGTVSR
+761 
-767 SYETLKDGST
+767 
-777 ETRGSV
+777 
-783 AKANEGCVF
+783 
-792 AGWKNNQTG
+792 
-801 EIVSNELIYKPIAEP
+801 
-816 GSYTAVFKANINKYL
+816 
-831 ELKTNDVTAKYDGKD
+831 TAK
-846 YATGTATVKDKA
+846 V
-858 TGKVADD
+858 TGKVEGADTASVKIEYSLNGTD
-865 VTIKYQKADG
+865 
-875 SWTTNPS
+875 WTTNPS

-904 TGELI
+904 TGELT
-909 GTEKLTITPKP
+909 GTEELTITPKP

-939 TAKVEGTLGSDTVNY
+939 TATVEGTLGRDTVNY

-1007 EGVYDANEHTITV
+1007 EGVYDANDHTITV

-1054 KVRVTNA
+1054 KVRVTN
-1061 NYDPSPVELEG
+1061 V
-1072 TVKITPKPVTVT
+1072 
-1084 ANSYNKAY
+1084 
-1092 GATDPTFTAKVE
+1092 
-1104 GTLGTDAVNYILNR
+1104 
-1118 ETGENVGTYKI
+1118 
-1129 LAIGDATQGNYS
+1129 
-1141 VTYYPGTLTITA
+1141 
-1153 STRPE
+1153 
-1158 DKQLGVTSYEGV
+1158 
-1170 YDANNHTITVN
+1170 
-1181 NVLDGDVVEYSY
+1181 
-1193 DGGETWTTNLNQYKD
+1193 
-1208 VTETTIKVRV
+1208 
-1218 TNANYDPNPVELE
+1218 NYDPNPVELE
-1231 GTVKITPKPVT
+1231 GTVTITPKPVT

-1260 ATVVGTLGTDK
+1260 VTVVGTLGTDK

-1278 EAGEDVGTYPI
+1278 EAGEGVGTYPI
-1289 TASGDATQ
+1289 TASGDAIQ

-1309 TITAATRPEDKQLS
+1309 TITAATRPE
-1323 VTSYE
+1323 
-1328 GVYDANN
+1328 G
-1335 HTITVNNV
+1335 
-1343 LDGDVVEYSYDG
+1343 
-1355 GETWTTN
+1355 
-1362 LNQYKDVTETTIKV
+1362 
-1376 RVTNANYDPNPV
+1376 
-1388 ELEGTVKITPKPVT
+1388 
-1402 VTANSDSKT
+1402 
-1411 YGAAD
+1411 
-1416 PEFTATVVGT
+1416 
-1426 LGTDKVTYNLSREA
+1426 
-1440 GEDVGTYPITA
+1440 
-1451 SGDATQGN
+1451 
-1459 YNVTYHPGTLT
+1459 
-1470 ITAATR
+1470 
-1476 PEDRQLGVTSYEGV
+1476 RQQGVTSYEGV
-1490 YDANEH
+1490 YDAN
-1496 TITVD
+1496 D
-1501 NVLDGDVVEY
+1501 
-1511 SYDGGETWTTN
+1511 
-1522 LNQYKDVT
+1522 
-1530 ETTIK
+1530 
-1535 VRVTNANYDPNPV
+1535 
-1548 ELEGTVKITP
+1548 
-1558 KPVTVTANSD
+1558 
-1568 SKTYGAADPEFT
+1568 
-1580 ATVVGTLGTDKV
+1580 
-1592 TYNLSREAGEDVG
+1592 
-1605 TYPITASGDATQG
+1605 
-1618 NYNVTY
+1618 
-1624 HPGTLTITAATRPED
+1624 
-1639 RQLGVTSYEG
+1639 
-1649 VYDANEHTIT
+1649 
-1659 VNNVLDGDVVEYS
+1659 
-1672 YDGGETWTTN
+1672 
-1682 LNQYKDVTETTIKV
+1682 
-1696 RVTNAN
+1696 
-1702 YDPNPV
+1702 
-1708 ELEGTVKIT
+1708 
-1717 PKPVTVTANS
+1717 
-1727 DSKTYGASDPE
+1727 
-1738 FTATVEGPLGSD
+1738 
-1750 TVSYKLNRE
+1750 
-1759 TGEDVGTYKILAIGD
+1759 
-1774 AAQGNYSVT
+1774 
-1783 YYPGKLTITAA
+1783 
-1794 TRPEDKQLS
+1794 
-1803 VTSYEGVYDANEH
+1803 H

-1885 PTDTKVYEG
+1885 PIATKVYEG

-2011 DRTNVTGTITVTI
+2011 DRTNVTGIITVTI

-2046 ITTESKTKAFDGTAL
+2046 ITTEFKTRAFDGTAL

-2075 YGFEVTGSQTY
+2075 YGFKTTGSQTY
-2086 VGSSPNTYEMVWA
+2086 VGSSQNTYEMVWA

-2120 ESIGTLAVTAGTP
+2120 ESIGTLVVTAGTP

-2187 NVFENV
+2187 NIFENV
-2193 APGAEVTATATYT
+2193 ASGAEVTATATYT

-2246 HMTITKTTVGADA
+2246 HMTITKTTVGAEE
-2259 GHIYKLGEVINYKI
+2259 GHIYKLNDVINYKI

-2300 FTIDTL
+2300 FTIDIL

-2317 YVVTENDVLAGKVI
+2317 YVVTENDVLEGKVI

-2481 DSKKD
+2481 DSKK
-2486 DSKKNDSDKKPG
+2486 NDSDKKPG

>member
-83 ANVPKAAAQEGVQE
+83 ANVPKAAAQEG
-97 GQNEATVQ
+97 QNEANVP
-105 ETEEAP
+105 EAAP
-111 VAVAPAMVAP
+111 ATVAPTTATPATAVP
-121 ASESA
+121 ASEGA
-126 GQAEEAAA
+126 GQQGEATA

-149 NGGQIKIWGSDNN
+149 DGGQIKAWGSDNN

-225 EEKVIDVTYNKVET
+225 EEKVIDVTYNKIET

-252 DETKVEEPAVENP
+252 DETKVEEPAVAEPEDNSIS
-265 TASAAV
+265 TASLNENISTVADSEKTIKVGETASLKSSDYKSRKYSHIWSITSGNDVIKLTGSGYKV
-271 TATGE
+271 TAE
-276 IMTDFYVKADRSSV
+276 
-290 TVGDTVNVKAII
+290 
-302 KPDEFSDKRVTWE
+302 
-315 SSDETIATVDENG
+315 G
-328 LVTTRAIGT
+328 L
-337 VRITGKSEA
+337 
-346 NPDMTDFDIIT
+346 
-357 VNPIQVSKITITG
+357 
-370 YAKEYMLPN
+370 KE
-379 ETVKLDATVEPDNAA
+379 
-394 DKSVI
+394 
-399 WTSSDETIA
+399 
-408 TVDQNGNVN
+408 
-417 ALKQGEVTIRVA
+417 
-429 ANDAS
+429 
-434 GKYAEQ
+434 
-440 KIKVYDAK
+440 
-448 PQEATVQVWVTNQYR
+448 
-463 GISYTINIPADGT
+463 
-476 EVNAS
+476 
-481 DVIQK
+481 
-486 VDGYVSTNII
+486 
-496 RVGTW
+496 
-501 ESGSTWSTIQKTNP
+501 
-515 VQKFRYNNNR
+515 
-525 IQYTTNGYLWSNV
+525 
-538 SSNKIVAFY
+538 
-547 AIKTTAELGNTD
+547 
-559 VGVAVG
+559 
-565 DWPYGP
+565 
-571 GEATS
+571 
-576 HTKQTIR
+576 
-583 IKIVVDGSNNEIYNS
+583 
-598 GLLRYDNRSNGE
+598 
-610 YGKIE
+610 
-615 FDCDESRYEIK
+615 
-626 EILVYKNDSG
+626 
-636 TGKPL
+636 
-641 KTYTSVPTGGIS
+641 
-653 VKFTD
+653 
-658 GGTNHYLVKAVV
+658 
-670 KPKEFDVTYD
+670 
-680 INGGEGKVPASTKLT
+680 
-695 AVDGQQVTVATS
+695 
-707 PQPTKEGYIF
+707 
-717 AGWEYDGTTYY
+717 
-728 GGESFEMPPHN
+728 
-739 VTFKAKWLKT
+739 
-749 SGVITYSSNNEE
+749 
-761 WGTVSR
+761 
-767 SYETLKDGST
+767 
-777 ETRGSV
+777 
-783 AKANEGCVF
+783 
-792 AGWKNNQTG
+792 
-801 EIVSNELIYKPIAEP
+801 
-816 GSYTAVFKANINKYL
+816 
-831 ELKTNDVTAKYDGKD
+831 
-846 YATGTATVKDKA
+846 GTATVSDWIYRYSLYHTTITYTVRVTSSEKVTVKPAIVYYLKDPTKDANSNDTGHWGDAYGNATVNVEGAKWVNDKNCFNGLSQRVVSWPNNTNVIPKNSTHWNAIFNEYKA
-858 TGKVADD
+858 SIQTQLGGEKITADDVEEITLVPAKISKNNGTDPDLHLDCNVNIKCKSVALVKYYLFDANGTNWEMLGSKNYIVKDTSTTKPGDVTSRTFPETKTVNGVTYKFSGWYTDENLTQRAPEFPAKVTGSVNYYAKYTAEYKVSYNLAGGKFSDDSTSAEEKHNADTTVTVKEEPTRAGYEFIGWTVEGLGTTTTLDSGETFTMPNRDVTLTAKWEEQKIDEFLTLVPKDVSKPYDGTELQAGTAKVTGKVEGADTASVKIEYSLNGTD
-865 VTIKYQKADG
+865 
-875 SWTTNPS
+875 WTTNPS
-882 EITATNVSDSK
+882 EVTATNVSDSK

-904 TGELI
+904 TGELT
-909 GTEKLTITPKP
+909 GTEELTITPKP

-925 NSYNKAYGATDPEF
+925 NSYNKTYGASDPEF
-939 TAKVEGTLGSDTVNY
+939 TVTVVGTLGTDKVTYNLS
-954 KLNRETGEDVGTYKI
+954 REVGEDVGTYPI
-969 LAIGD
+969 TASGD
-974 AAQGNYSVTYYP
+974 AIQGNYNVTYHP

-1007 EGVYDANEHTITV
+1007 EGVYDANDHTITV

-1061 NYDPSPVELEG
+1061 NYDPSLVELEG

-1141 VTYYPGTLTITA
+1141 VTYYPGT
-1153 STRPE
+1153 
-1158 DKQLGVTSYEGV
+1158 
-1170 YDANNHTITVN
+1170 
-1181 NVLDGDVVEYSY
+1181 
-1193 DGGETWTTNLNQYKD
+1193 
-1208 VTETTIKVRV
+1208 
-1218 TNANYDPNPVELE
+1218 
-1231 GTVKITPKPVT
+1231 
-1242 VTANSDSKTYGAA
+1242 
-1255 DPEFT
+1255 
-1260 ATVVGTLGTDK
+1260 
-1271 VTYNLSR
+1271 
-1278 EAGEDVGTYPI
+1278 
-1289 TASGDATQ
+1289 
-1297 GNYNVTYHPGTL
+1297 
-1309 TITAATRPEDKQLS
+1309 
-1323 VTSYE
+1323 
-1328 GVYDANN
+1328 
-1335 HTITVNNV
+1335 
-1343 LDGDVVEYSYDG
+1343 
-1355 GETWTTN
+1355 
-1362 LNQYKDVTETTIKV
+1362 
-1376 RVTNANYDPNPV
+1376 
-1388 ELEGTVKITPKPVT
+1388 
-1402 VTANSDSKT
+1402 
-1411 YGAAD
+1411 
-1416 PEFTATVVGT
+1416 
-1426 LGTDKVTYNLSREA
+1426 
-1440 GEDVGTYPITA
+1440 
-1451 SGDATQGN
+1451 
-1459 YNVTYHPGTLT
+1459 
-1470 ITAATR
+1470 
-1476 PEDRQLGVTSYEGV
+1476 
-1490 YDANEH
+1490 
-1496 TITVD
+1496 
-1501 NVLDGDVVEY
+1501 
-1511 SYDGGETWTTN
+1511 
-1522 LNQYKDVT
+1522 
-1530 ETTIK
+1530 
-1535 VRVTNANYDPNPV
+1535 
-1548 ELEGTVKITP
+1548 
-1558 KPVTVTANSD
+1558 
-1568 SKTYGAADPEFT
+1568 
-1580 ATVVGTLGTDKV
+1580 
-1592 TYNLSREAGEDVG
+1592 
-1605 TYPITASGDATQG
+1605 
-1618 NYNVTY
+1618 
-1624 HPGTLTITAATRPED
+1624 
-1639 RQLGVTSYEG
+1639 
-1649 VYDANEHTIT
+1649 
-1659 VNNVLDGDVVEYS
+1659 
-1672 YDGGETWTTN
+1672 
-1682 LNQYKDVTETTIKV
+1682 
-1696 RVTNAN
+1696 
-1702 YDPNPV
+1702 
-1708 ELEGTVKIT
+1708 
-1717 PKPVTVTANS
+1717 
-1727 DSKTYGASDPE
+1727 
-1738 FTATVEGPLGSD
+1738 
-1750 TVSYKLNRE
+1750 
-1759 TGEDVGTYKILAIGD
+1759 
-1774 AAQGNYSVT
+1774 
-1783 YYPGKLTITAA
+1783 LTITAA

-1885 PTDTKVYEG
+1885 PIATKVYEG

-1973 PTDVEYTGEDQTWL
+1973 PTDVEYTGADQTWL

-2011 DRTNVTGTITVTI
+2011 DRTNVTGIITVTI

-2046 ITTESKTKAFDGTAL
+2046 ITTESKTRAFDGTAL

-2075 YGFEVTGSQTY
+2075 YGFKTTGSQTY
-2086 VGSSPNTYEMVWA
+2086 VGSSQNTYEMVWA

-2120 ESIGTLAVTAGTP
+2120 ESIGTLVVTAGTP

-2193 APGAEVTATATYT
+2193 ASGAEVTATATYT

-2246 HMTITKTTVGADA
+2246 HMTITKTTVGAEE
-2259 GHIYKLGEVINYKI
+2259 GHIYKLNDVINYKI

-2300 FTIDTL
+2300 FTIDIL

-2317 YVVTENDVLAGKVI
+2317 YVVTENDVLEGKVI

-2342 DPDEPKTPV
+2342 DPDESKTPI

-2481 DSKKD
+2481 DFKKD

>member
-83 ANVPKAAAQEGVQE
+83 ANVPKAAAQEGAQE
-97 GQNEATVQ
+97 GQNEANVPEADPAAVVPVTANPAAGAPATAAPVS
-105 ETEEAP
+105 EGAAPAEEAP
-111 VAVAPAMVAP
+111 
-121 ASESA
+121 
-126 GQAEEAAA
+126 A

-149 NGGQIKIWGSDNN
+149 GGGQIKVWGSDNN

-201 VNGNAFDPAN
+201 VNGNALDPAN

-225 EEKVIDVTYNKVET
+225 EEKVINVTYNKVET
-239 PAEEKAAEEPKTE
+239 PEEKKAAEEPKSE
-252 DETKVEEPAVENP
+252 DETKVEEPAVEDS

-463 GISYTINIPADGT
+463 GISYMINIPADGT

-525 IQYTTNGYLWSNV
+525 IQYTTNGYSWSNV

-636 TGKPL
+636 TEKPL

-767 SYETLKDGST
+767 SYETLKDGAT

-801 EIVSNELIYKPIAEP
+801 EIVSDELIYKPSAEP

-865 VTIKYQKADG
+865 VTIEYQKADG

-925 NSYNKAYGATDPEF
+925 NSYNKVYGATDPEF

-994 TRPEDRQLGVTSY
+994 TRPEDKQLSVTSY
-1007 EGVYDANEHTITV
+1007 EGVYDANDHTITV
-1020 DNVLDGDVVEY
+1020 NNVLDGDVVEY

-1104 GTLGTDAVNYILNR
+1104 GTLG
-1118 ETGENVGTYKI
+1118 
-1129 LAIGDATQGNYS
+1129 
-1141 VTYYPGTLTITA
+1141 
-1153 STRPE
+1153 
-1158 DKQLGVTSYEGV
+1158 
-1170 YDANNHTITVN
+1170 
-1181 NVLDGDVVEYSY
+1181 
-1193 DGGETWTTNLNQYKD
+1193 
-1208 VTETTIKVRV
+1208 
-1218 TNANYDPNPVELE
+1218 
-1231 GTVKITPKPVT
+1231 
-1242 VTANSDSKTYGAA
+1242 
-1255 DPEFT
+1255 
-1260 ATVVGTLGTDK
+1260 
-1271 VTYNLSR
+1271 
-1278 EAGEDVGTYPI
+1278 
-1289 TASGDATQ
+1289 
-1297 GNYNVTYHPGTL
+1297 
-1309 TITAATRPEDKQLS
+1309 
-1323 VTSYE
+1323 
-1328 GVYDANN
+1328 
-1335 HTITVNNV
+1335 
-1343 LDGDVVEYSYDG
+1343 
-1355 GETWTTN
+1355 
-1362 LNQYKDVTETTIKV
+1362 
-1376 RVTNANYDPNPV
+1376 
-1388 ELEGTVKITPKPVT
+1388 
-1402 VTANSDSKT
+1402 
-1411 YGAAD
+1411 
-1416 PEFTATVVGT
+1416 
-1426 LGTDKVTYNLSREA
+1426 
-1440 GEDVGTYPITA
+1440 
-1451 SGDATQGN
+1451 
-1459 YNVTYHPGTLT
+1459 
-1470 ITAATR
+1470 
-1476 PEDRQLGVTSYEGV
+1476 
-1490 YDANEH
+1490 
-1496 TITVD
+1496 
-1501 NVLDGDVVEY
+1501 
-1511 SYDGGETWTTN
+1511 
-1522 LNQYKDVT
+1522 
-1530 ETTIK
+1530 
-1535 VRVTNANYDPNPV
+1535 
-1548 ELEGTVKITP
+1548 
-1558 KPVTVTANSD
+1558 
-1568 SKTYGAADPEFT
+1568 
-1580 ATVVGTLGTDKV
+1580 
-1592 TYNLSREAGEDVG
+1592 
-1605 TYPITASGDATQG
+1605 
-1618 NYNVTY
+1618 
-1624 HPGTLTITAATRPED
+1624 
-1639 RQLGVTSYEG
+1639 
-1649 VYDANEHTIT
+1649 
-1659 VNNVLDGDVVEYS
+1659 
-1672 YDGGETWTTN
+1672 
-1682 LNQYKDVTETTIKV
+1682 
-1696 RVTNAN
+1696 
-1702 YDPNPV
+1702 
-1708 ELEGTVKIT
+1708 
-1717 PKPVTVTANS
+1717 
-1727 DSKTYGASDPE
+1727 
-1738 FTATVEGPLGSD
+1738 SD
-1750 TVSYKLNRE
+1750 TVNYKLNRE

-1783 YYPGKLTITAA
+1783 YYPGTLTITAA

-1803 VTSYEGVYDANEH
+1803 VTSYEGVYDANDH
-1816 TITVDNVLDGDVVE
+1816 TITVNNVLDGDVVE

-1894 TPLTAAGTISGFV
+1894 TPLTAAGTINGFV
-1907 NDETATFATT
+1907 NGETATFTTT

-2011 DRTNVTGTITVTI
+2011 DRTNVTGIITVTI

-2075 YGFEVTGSQTY
+2075 YGFKITGSQTY
-2086 VGSSPNTYEMVWA
+2086 VGSSQNTYEMVWA

-2173 TITLEELEGVALDA
+2173 TITLEELEGVALDV

-2233 GTDTVDELEDANP
+2233 GTDTVDEFEDANP
-2246 HMTITKTTVGADA
+2246 HMTITKTTVGAEE
-2259 GHIYKLGEVINYKI
+2259 GHIYKLNDVINYKI

-2300 FTIDTL
+2300 FTIDIL

-2317 YVVTENDVLAGKVI
+2317 YVVTENDVLEGKVI

-2461 VTGEGEVRVD
+2461 VTGEGKVRVD

-2481 DSKKD
+2481 DSKK
-2486 DSKKNDSDKKPG
+2486 NNSDKKPG

>member
-1 MKNAKRWLAILLAVT
+1 MKNAKRCLAILLAVT

-24 QLGMIVSASELETT
+24 QLGTIVSASELETT

-83 ANVPKAAAQEGVQE
+83 ANVPKAAAQEG
-97 GQNEATVQ
+97 QNEANVP
-105 ETEEAP
+105 EAAP
-111 VAVAPAMVAP
+111 ATVAPTTATP
-121 ASESA
+121 ATVTPATAVPAAEGA

-149 NGGQIKIWGSDNN
+149 DGGQIKAWGSDNN

-225 EEKVIDVTYNKVET
+225 EEKVIDVTYNKIET

-252 DETKVEEPAVENP
+252 DETKVEEPAVAEPEDNSIS
-265 TASAAV
+265 TASLNENISTVADSEKTIKVGETASLKSSDYKSRKYSHIWSITSGDDVIKLTGSGYKV
-271 TATGE
+271 TAE
-276 IMTDFYVKADRSSV
+276 
-290 TVGDTVNVKAII
+290 
-302 KPDEFSDKRVTWE
+302 
-315 SSDETIATVDENG
+315 G
-328 LVTTRAIGT
+328 L
-337 VRITGKSEA
+337 
-346 NPDMTDFDIIT
+346 
-357 VNPIQVSKITITG
+357 
-370 YAKEYMLPN
+370 KE
-379 ETVKLDATVEPDNAA
+379 
-394 DKSVI
+394 
-399 WTSSDETIA
+399 
-408 TVDQNGNVN
+408 
-417 ALKQGEVTIRVA
+417 
-429 ANDAS
+429 
-434 GKYAEQ
+434 
-440 KIKVYDAK
+440 
-448 PQEATVQVWVTNQYR
+448 
-463 GISYTINIPADGT
+463 
-476 EVNAS
+476 
-481 DVIQK
+481 
-486 VDGYVSTNII
+486 
-496 RVGTW
+496 
-501 ESGSTWSTIQKTNP
+501 
-515 VQKFRYNNNR
+515 
-525 IQYTTNGYLWSNV
+525 
-538 SSNKIVAFY
+538 
-547 AIKTTAELGNTD
+547 
-559 VGVAVG
+559 
-565 DWPYGP
+565 
-571 GEATS
+571 
-576 HTKQTIR
+576 
-583 IKIVVDGSNNEIYNS
+583 
-598 GLLRYDNRSNGE
+598 
-610 YGKIE
+610 
-615 FDCDESRYEIK
+615 
-626 EILVYKNDSG
+626 
-636 TGKPL
+636 
-641 KTYTSVPTGGIS
+641 
-653 VKFTD
+653 
-658 GGTNHYLVKAVV
+658 
-670 KPKEFDVTYD
+670 
-680 INGGEGKVPASTKLT
+680 
-695 AVDGQQVTVATS
+695 
-707 PQPTKEGYIF
+707 
-717 AGWEYDGTTYY
+717 
-728 GGESFEMPPHN
+728 
-739 VTFKAKWLKT
+739 
-749 SGVITYSSNNEE
+749 
-761 WGTVSR
+761 
-767 SYETLKDGST
+767 
-777 ETRGSV
+777 
-783 AKANEGCVF
+783 
-792 AGWKNNQTG
+792 
-801 EIVSNELIYKPIAEP
+801 
-816 GSYTAVFKANINKYL
+816 
-831 ELKTNDVTAKYDGKD
+831 
-846 YATGTATVKDKA
+846 GTATVSDWIYRYSLYHTTITYTVRVTSSEKVTVKPAIVYYLKDPTKDANSNDTGHWGDAYGNATVNVEGAKWVNDKNCFNGLSQRVVSWPNNTNVIPKNSTHWNAIFNEYKA
-858 TGKVADD
+858 SIQTQLGGVKIRADDVEEITLVPAKISKNNGTDPDLHLDCNVNIKCKSVALVKYYLFDANGTNWEMLGSKNYIVKDTSTTKPGDVTSRTFPETKTVNGVTYKFSGWYTDENLTQRAPEFPAKVTGSVNYYAKYTAEYKVSYNLAGGKFSDDSTSAEEKHNADTTVTVKEEPTRAGYEFIGWTVEGLGTTTTLDSGETFTMPNRDVTLTAKWEEQKIEEFLTLVPKDVSKPYDGTELQAGTAKVTGKVEGADTASVKIEYSLNGKD
-865 VTIKYQKADG
+865 
-875 SWTTNPS
+875 WTTNPS
-882 EITATNVSDSK
+882 EVTATNVSDSK

-904 TGELI
+904 TGELT
-909 GTEKLTITPKP
+909 GTEELTITPKP

-925 NSYNKAYGATDPEF
+925 NSYNKTYGASDPEF
-939 TAKVEGTLGSDTVNY
+939 TVTVVGTLGTDKVTYNLS
-954 KLNRETGEDVGTYKI
+954 REAGEGVGTYPI
-969 LAIGD
+969 TASGD
-974 AAQGNYSVTYYP
+974 AIQGNYNVTYHP

-994 TRPEDRQLGVTSY
+994 TRPEDRQPGVTSY
-1007 EGVYDANEHTITV
+1007 EGVYDANDHTITV

-1061 NYDPSPVELEG
+1061 NYDPSLVELEG

-1141 VTYYPGTLTITA
+1141 VTYYPGT
-1153 STRPE
+1153 
-1158 DKQLGVTSYEGV
+1158 
-1170 YDANNHTITVN
+1170 
-1181 NVLDGDVVEYSY
+1181 
-1193 DGGETWTTNLNQYKD
+1193 
-1208 VTETTIKVRV
+1208 
-1218 TNANYDPNPVELE
+1218 
-1231 GTVKITPKPVT
+1231 
-1242 VTANSDSKTYGAA
+1242 
-1255 DPEFT
+1255 
-1260 ATVVGTLGTDK
+1260 
-1271 VTYNLSR
+1271 
-1278 EAGEDVGTYPI
+1278 
-1289 TASGDATQ
+1289 
-1297 GNYNVTYHPGTL
+1297 
-1309 TITAATRPEDKQLS
+1309 
-1323 VTSYE
+1323 
-1328 GVYDANN
+1328 
-1335 HTITVNNV
+1335 
-1343 LDGDVVEYSYDG
+1343 
-1355 GETWTTN
+1355 
-1362 LNQYKDVTETTIKV
+1362 
-1376 RVTNANYDPNPV
+1376 
-1388 ELEGTVKITPKPVT
+1388 
-1402 VTANSDSKT
+1402 
-1411 YGAAD
+1411 
-1416 PEFTATVVGT
+1416 
-1426 LGTDKVTYNLSREA
+1426 
-1440 GEDVGTYPITA
+1440 
-1451 SGDATQGN
+1451 
-1459 YNVTYHPGTLT
+1459 
-1470 ITAATR
+1470 
-1476 PEDRQLGVTSYEGV
+1476 
-1490 YDANEH
+1490 
-1496 TITVD
+1496 
-1501 NVLDGDVVEY
+1501 
-1511 SYDGGETWTTN
+1511 
-1522 LNQYKDVT
+1522 
-1530 ETTIK
+1530 
-1535 VRVTNANYDPNPV
+1535 
-1548 ELEGTVKITP
+1548 
-1558 KPVTVTANSD
+1558 
-1568 SKTYGAADPEFT
+1568 
-1580 ATVVGTLGTDKV
+1580 
-1592 TYNLSREAGEDVG
+1592 
-1605 TYPITASGDATQG
+1605 
-1618 NYNVTY
+1618 
-1624 HPGTLTITAATRPED
+1624 
-1639 RQLGVTSYEG
+1639 
-1649 VYDANEHTIT
+1649 
-1659 VNNVLDGDVVEYS
+1659 
-1672 YDGGETWTTN
+1672 
-1682 LNQYKDVTETTIKV
+1682 
-1696 RVTNAN
+1696 
-1702 YDPNPV
+1702 
-1708 ELEGTVKIT
+1708 
-1717 PKPVTVTANS
+1717 
-1727 DSKTYGASDPE
+1727 
-1738 FTATVEGPLGSD
+1738 
-1750 TVSYKLNRE
+1750 
-1759 TGEDVGTYKILAIGD
+1759 
-1774 AAQGNYSVT
+1774 
-1783 YYPGKLTITAA
+1783 LTITAA

-1885 PTDTKVYEG
+1885 PIATKVYEG

-1907 NDETATFATT
+1907 NGETATFTTT

-1936 TAKESNYKVVETIGT
+1936 TAKESNYTVAETIGT
-1951 LTVTAQSIDPDN
+1951 LTVTAQSIDPEN
-1963 PNYKGITVDA
+1963 PDYKGITVDA

-2011 DRTNVTGTITVTI
+2011 DRTNVTGIITVTI

-2046 ITTESKTKAFDGTAL
+2046 ITTESKTRAFDGTAL

-2075 YGFEVTGSQTY
+2075 YGFKTTGSQTY
-2086 VGSSPNTYEMVWA
+2086 VGSSQNTYEMVWA

-2120 ESIGTLAVTAGTP
+2120 ESIGTLVVTAGTP

-2173 TITLEELEGVALDA
+2173 TITLEELEGVALEA

-2246 HMTITKTTVGADA
+2246 HMTITKTTVGAEE
-2259 GHIYKLGEVINYKI
+2259 GHIYKLNDVINYKI

-2300 FTIDTL
+2300 FTIDIL

-2317 YVVTENDVLAGKVI
+2317 YVVTENDVLEGKVI

-2351 TPGEKEDPIETPN
+2351 TPGEKEDPIETTN

-2431 ATYTVTEDDILEGT
+2431 ATYTVTEDDILEGI

-2471 TEEKDDSKKD
+2471 TEEKD

>member
-1 MKNAKRWLAILLAVT
+1 MLDSYKIGDHQKGGIAYEERKRCLAILLAVT

-24 QLGMIVSASELETT
+24 QLGTIVSASELETT

-83 ANVPKAAAQEGVQE
+83 ANVPKAAAQEG
-97 GQNEATVQ
+97 QNEANVP
-105 ETEEAP
+105 EAAP
-111 VAVAPAMVAP
+111 ATVAPTTVAPTTATPATVTPAAEAP
-121 ASESA
+121 ASEGA
-126 GQAEEAAA
+126 GQAEEATA

-149 NGGQIKIWGSDNN
+149 DGGQIKAWGSDNN

-191 NDGFEIAQVK
+191 KDGFEIAQVK

-252 DETKVEEPAVENP
+252 DETKVEEPAAEETAEPEDNSVN
-265 TASAAV
+265 TASLNENISTVANTDTNRTVRVGQTITLDSKNVEKGFFNYTHEWTVNDNTIVRLNTTSGTSITVTGLKAGETIVTDAYTKQSIFGLSNGKKTYTITVRSAV
-271 TATGE
+271 TPTNITIEG
-276 IMTDFYVKADRSSV
+276 
-290 TVGDTVNVKAII
+290 
-302 KPDEFSDKRVTWE
+302 SDKVTQFQTMQLTAKLTPADADGTVTW
-315 SSDETIATVDENG
+315 SSSNEQILSVDDKGVVTGRRQGEATVTASVQG
-328 LVTTRAIGT
+328 TAVSTT
-337 VRITGKSEA
+337 KK
-346 NPDMTDFDIIT
+346 IT
-357 VNPIQVSKITITG
+357 VEQDTATKGTKATVYFLLDPTKDPNSNDQSEWGEAYGTAVVNLENAKWVNDKNCFEDVDQRVISWPKGTNIIPRNSKEWDQIFNNYQATLKAQFGELQFSKDDVEEITLVPAKISKNNGTTSTSLATHLDCSVNIKCKNIALVKYYLFDAGGTG
-370 YAKEYMLPN
+370 YVQQGSQNYIINDSAKTDP
-379 ETVKLDATVEPDNAA
+379 
-394 DKSVI
+394 KSVI
-399 WTSSDETIA
+399 GNDFPETKTVSGVTYTFSGWYTDQSLTKPAPEFPAKVTASVDYYAKYIAGYQVMYNLAGGKFSDGSTSATEKHNVDTMVVVREQPTRAGYKFTGWTVEGLGETTSLNSGAIF
-408 TVDQNGNVN
+408 TMPNGNVTLT
-417 ALKQGEVTIRVA
+417 AKWE
-429 ANDAS
+429 
-434 GKYAEQ
+434 EQ
-440 KIKVYDAK
+440 KIEEFLTLVPKDVSK
-448 PQEATVQVWVTNQYR
+448 PY
-463 GISYTINIPADGT
+463 DGT
-476 EVNAS
+476 EL
-481 DVIQK
+481 Q
-486 VDGYVSTNII
+486 
-496 RVGTW
+496 
-501 ESGSTWSTIQKTNP
+501 
-515 VQKFRYNNNR
+515 
-525 IQYTTNGYLWSNV
+525 
-538 SSNKIVAFY
+538 
-547 AIKTTAELGNTD
+547 
-559 VGVAVG
+559 
-565 DWPYGP
+565 
-571 GEATS
+571 
-576 HTKQTIR
+576 
-583 IKIVVDGSNNEIYNS
+583 
-598 GLLRYDNRSNGE
+598 
-610 YGKIE
+610 
-615 FDCDESRYEIK
+615 
-626 EILVYKNDSG
+626 
-636 TGKPL
+636 
-641 KTYTSVPTGGIS
+641 
-653 VKFTD
+653 
-658 GGTNHYLVKAVV
+658 
-670 KPKEFDVTYD
+670 
-680 INGGEGKVPASTKLT
+680 
-695 AVDGQQVTVATS
+695 
-707 PQPTKEGYIF
+707 
-717 AGWEYDGTTYY
+717 AG
-728 GGESFEMPPHN
+728 
-739 VTFKAKWLKT
+739 
-749 SGVITYSSNNEE
+749 
-761 WGTVSR
+761 
-767 SYETLKDGST
+767 
-777 ETRGSV
+777 
-783 AKANEGCVF
+783 
-792 AGWKNNQTG
+792 
-801 EIVSNELIYKPIAEP
+801 
-816 GSYTAVFKANINKYL
+816 
-831 ELKTNDVTAKYDGKD
+831 TAK
-846 YATGTATVKDKA
+846 V
-858 TGKVADD
+858 TGKVEGADTASVKIEYSLNGTD
-865 VTIKYQKADG
+865 
-875 SWTTNPS
+875 WTTNPS

-904 TGELI
+904 TGELT
-909 GTEKLTITPKP
+909 GTEELTITPKP

-925 NSYNKAYGATDPEF
+925 NSYNKTYGASDPEF
-939 TAKVEGTLGSDTVNY
+939 TATVEGTLGSDTVNY

-994 TRPEDRQLGVTSY
+994 TRPEDKQLSVTSY

-1092 GATDPTFTAKVE
+1092 GAIDPTFTAKVE

-1141 VTYYPGTLTITA
+1141 VTYYPGT
-1153 STRPE
+1153 
-1158 DKQLGVTSYEGV
+1158 
-1170 YDANNHTITVN
+1170 
-1181 NVLDGDVVEYSY
+1181 
-1193 DGGETWTTNLNQYKD
+1193 
-1208 VTETTIKVRV
+1208 
-1218 TNANYDPNPVELE
+1218 
-1231 GTVKITPKPVT
+1231 
-1242 VTANSDSKTYGAA
+1242 
-1255 DPEFT
+1255 
-1260 ATVVGTLGTDK
+1260 
-1271 VTYNLSR
+1271 
-1278 EAGEDVGTYPI
+1278 
-1289 TASGDATQ
+1289 
-1297 GNYNVTYHPGTL
+1297 
-1309 TITAATRPEDKQLS
+1309 
-1323 VTSYE
+1323 
-1328 GVYDANN
+1328 
-1335 HTITVNNV
+1335 
-1343 LDGDVVEYSYDG
+1343 
-1355 GETWTTN
+1355 
-1362 LNQYKDVTETTIKV
+1362 
-1376 RVTNANYDPNPV
+1376 
-1388 ELEGTVKITPKPVT
+1388 
-1402 VTANSDSKT
+1402 
-1411 YGAAD
+1411 
-1416 PEFTATVVGT
+1416 
-1426 LGTDKVTYNLSREA
+1426 
-1440 GEDVGTYPITA
+1440 
-1451 SGDATQGN
+1451 
-1459 YNVTYHPGTLT
+1459 
-1470 ITAATR
+1470 
-1476 PEDRQLGVTSYEGV
+1476 
-1490 YDANEH
+1490 
-1496 TITVD
+1496 
-1501 NVLDGDVVEY
+1501 
-1511 SYDGGETWTTN
+1511 
-1522 LNQYKDVT
+1522 
-1530 ETTIK
+1530 
-1535 VRVTNANYDPNPV
+1535 
-1548 ELEGTVKITP
+1548 
-1558 KPVTVTANSD
+1558 
-1568 SKTYGAADPEFT
+1568 
-1580 ATVVGTLGTDKV
+1580 
-1592 TYNLSREAGEDVG
+1592 
-1605 TYPITASGDATQG
+1605 
-1618 NYNVTY
+1618 
-1624 HPGTLTITAATRPED
+1624 
-1639 RQLGVTSYEG
+1639 
-1649 VYDANEHTIT
+1649 
-1659 VNNVLDGDVVEYS
+1659 
-1672 YDGGETWTTN
+1672 
-1682 LNQYKDVTETTIKV
+1682 
-1696 RVTNAN
+1696 
-1702 YDPNPV
+1702 
-1708 ELEGTVKIT
+1708 
-1717 PKPVTVTANS
+1717 
-1727 DSKTYGASDPE
+1727 
-1738 FTATVEGPLGSD
+1738 
-1750 TVSYKLNRE
+1750 
-1759 TGEDVGTYKILAIGD
+1759 
-1774 AAQGNYSVT
+1774 
-1783 YYPGKLTITAA
+1783 LTITAA

-1885 PTDTKVYEG
+1885 PIATKVYEG

-1951 LTVTAQSIDPDN
+1951 LTVTAQSIDPEN
-1963 PNYKGITVDA
+1963 PDYKGITVDA
-1973 PTDVEYTGEDQTWL
+1973 PTDVEYTGADQTWL

-2011 DRTNVTGTITVTI
+2011 DRTNVTGIITVTI

-2046 ITTESKTKAFDGTAL
+2046 ITTESKTRAFDGTAL

-2075 YGFEVTGSQTY
+2075 YGFKTTGSQTY
-2086 VGSSPNTYEMVWA
+2086 VGSSQNTYEMVWA

-2120 ESIGTLAVTAGTP
+2120 ESIGTLVVTAGTP

-2246 HMTITKTTVGADA
+2246 HMTITKTTVGAEE
-2259 GHIYKLGEVINYKI
+2259 GHIYKLNDVINYKI

-2300 FTIDTL
+2300 FTIDIL

-2317 YVVTENDVLAGKVI
+2317 YVVTENDVLEGKVI

-2342 DPDEPKTPV
+2342 DPDESKTPI

>member
-83 ANVPKAAAQEGVQE
+83 ANVPKAAAQEGAQE
-97 GQNEATVQ
+97 GQNEANVPEADPTAVVPVTANPATGAPATAAPVS
-105 ETEEAP
+105 EGAAPAEEAP
-111 VAVAPAMVAP
+111 
-121 ASESA
+121 
-126 GQAEEAAA
+126 A

-149 NGGQIKIWGSDNN
+149 GGGQIKVWGSDNN

-201 VNGNAFDPAN
+201 VNGNALDPAN

-525 IQYTTNGYLWSNV
+525 IQYTTNGYSWSNV

-904 TGELI
+904 TGELT
-909 GTEKLTITPKP
+909 GTEELTITKRDVTLISTSDEKVYDGTALTNKTVTESGDKFVDGEGATYDVTGSQTLVGSSANTFSYTLNEGTNADNYTITKNEGTLTVTNRPEDAKYEI
-920 VTVTA
+920 TVTA
-925 NSYNKAYGATDPEF
+925 NSTTATYDGKPHTAEGLETTTFVVDGNTYTVEGLTTEDPSKTDAGTYTNNITGTAVVKDAAGNVVTDQFVVKTTNGSLTINKADVTLKSADLSKVYDGNALVNGETALATETGWAEGEGATYSF
-939 TAKVEGTLGSDTVNY
+939 TGSQTLVGSSANTFSYTLNSNTKAANYKIGKTEGTLTVTN
-954 KLNRETGEDVGTYKI
+954 
-969 LAIGD
+969 
-974 AAQGNYSVTYYP
+974 
-986 GTLTITAA
+986 
-994 TRPEDRQLGVTSY
+994 RPEDAKY
-1007 EGVYDANEHTITV
+1007 EI
-1020 DNVLDGDVVEY
+1020 
-1031 SYDGGETWTTN
+1031 
-1042 LNQYKD
+1042 
-1048 VTETTI
+1048 
-1054 KVRVTNA
+1054 
-1061 NYDPSPVELEG
+1061 
-1072 TVKITPKPVTVT
+1072 TVT
-1084 ANSYNKAY
+1084 ANSTTATYDGKEHKAEGVETYEFTVAGHKYKVSGLTTENPKATNAGTYTNNITGTAVVKDASGNDVTAQFIVKTENGKLVINKASVTLKSADLTQKY
-1092 GATDPTFTAKVE
+1092 NGKALVNGETALETETGWAKGEGATYSFTGSQTLVGISANTFSYTLNNNTKAANYEISKTE
-1104 GTLGTDAVNYILNR
+1104 GTLTVTNRDTKYEITVKANSTTATYDGKPHTAEGLETTTFVVDGNTYTVEGLTTEDPSKTDAGTYTNNITGTAVVKDAAGNVVTDQFVVKTTNGSLTINKADVTLKSADLSKVYDGNALVNGETALAT
-1118 ETGENVGTYKI
+1118 ETGWAEGEGATYSFTGSQTLVGSSANTFSYTLNSNTKAANYKI
-1129 LAIGDATQGNYS
+1129 GKTE
-1141 VTYYPGTLTITA
+1141 GTLTVTN
-1153 STRPE
+1153 RPE
-1158 DKQLGVTSYEGV
+1158 DAKYE
-1170 YDANNHTITVN
+1170 I
-1181 NVLDGDVVEYSY
+1181 
-1193 DGGETWTTNLNQYKD
+1193 
-1208 VTETTIKVRV
+1208 
-1218 TNANYDPNPVELE
+1218 
-1231 GTVKITPKPVT
+1231 T
-1242 VTANSDSKTYGAA
+1242 VTANSTTATYDGKEHKAEGVETY
-1255 DPEFT
+1255 EFT
-1260 ATVVGTLGTDK
+1260 VAGHKYKVSGLTTENPKAT
-1271 VTYNLSR
+1271 N
-1278 EAGEDVGTYPI
+1278 AGTYTNNI
-1289 TASGDATQ
+1289 TGTAVVKDASGNDVTAQFIVKTENGKLVINKASVTLKSADLTQKYNGKALVNGETALETETGWAKGEGATYSFTGSQ
-1297 GNYNVTYHPGTL
+1297 TLVGSSANAFSYTLNEGTNADNYTITKNEGTL
-1309 TITAATRPEDKQLS
+1309 TVTNRPEDAK
-1323 VTSYE
+1323 YE
-1328 GVYDANN
+1328 
-1335 HTITVNNV
+1335 I
-1343 LDGDVVEYSYDG
+1343 
-1355 GETWTTN
+1355 
-1362 LNQYKDVTETTIKV
+1362 
-1376 RVTNANYDPNPV
+1376 
-1388 ELEGTVKITPKPVT
+1388 T
-1402 VTANSDSKT
+1402 VTANSTTATYDGKPHTAEGLETTTFVVDGNTYTVEGLTTEDPSKT
-1411 YGAAD
+1411 DA
-1416 PEFTATVVGT
+1416 
-1426 LGTDKVTYNLSREA
+1426 
-1440 GEDVGTYPITA
+1440 GTYTNNITGTAVVKDAAGNVVTDQFVVKTTNGSLTINKADVTLKSADLSKVYDGNALVNGETALATEEGWADSDKA
-1451 SGDATQGN
+1451 SVAYNFTGSQTNVGSSDNTFTVKWNDTVKESN
-1459 YNVTYHPGTLT
+1459 YNVT
-1470 ITAATR
+1470 I
-1476 PEDRQLGVTSYEGV
+1476 
-1490 YDANEH
+1490 
-1496 TITVD
+1496 
-1501 NVLDGDVVEY
+1501 
-1511 SYDGGETWTTN
+1511 
-1522 LNQYKDVT
+1522 
-1530 ETTIK
+1530 
-1535 VRVTNANYDPNPV
+1535 
-1548 ELEGTVKITP
+1548 
-1558 KPVTVTANSD
+1558 
-1568 SKTYGAADPEFT
+1568 
-1580 ATVVGTLGTDKV
+1580 
-1592 TYNLSREAGEDVG
+1592 EA
-1605 TYPITASGDATQG
+1605 
-1618 NYNVTY
+1618 
-1624 HPGTLTITAATRPED
+1624 
-1639 RQLGVTSYEG
+1639 
-1649 VYDANEHTIT
+1649 
-1659 VNNVLDGDVVEYS
+1659 
-1672 YDGGETWTTN
+1672 
-1682 LNQYKDVTETTIKV
+1682 
-1696 RVTNAN
+1696 
-1702 YDPNPV
+1702 
-1708 ELEGTVKIT
+1708 
-1717 PKPVTVTANS
+1717 
-1727 DSKTYGASDPE
+1727 
-1738 FTATVEGPLGSD
+1738 
-1750 TVSYKLNRE
+1750 
-1759 TGEDVGTYKILAIGD
+1759 
-1774 AAQGNYSVT
+1774 
-1783 YYPGKLTITAA
+1783 
-1794 TRPEDKQLS
+1794 
-1803 VTSYEGVYDANEH
+1803 
-1816 TITVDNVLDGDVVE
+1816 
-1830 YSYDG
+1830 
-1835 GETWTTNLNQY
+1835 
-1846 KDVTETTIKVRVTN
+1846 
-1860 ANYDPSPVELEGT
+1860 
-1873 VKITPATLTVST
+1873 
-1885 PTDTKVYEG
+1885 
-1894 TPLTAAGTISGFV
+1894 
-1907 NDETATFATT
+1907 
-1917 GSQTEVG
+1917 
-1924 STANTYSLTWDG
+1924 
-1936 TAKESNYKVVETIGT
+1936 GT

>member
-83 ANVPKAAAQEGVQE
+83 ANVPKAAAQEG
-97 GQNEATVQ
+97 QNEANVP
-105 ETEEAP
+105 EAAP
-111 VAVAPAMVAP
+111 ATVAPTTVAPTTATPATVTPATAVP
-121 ASESA
+121 ASEGA

-149 NGGQIKIWGSDNN
+149 DGGQIKAWGSDNN

-225 EEKVIDVTYNKVET
+225 EEKVIDVTYNKIET

-252 DETKVEEPAVENP
+252 DETKVEEPAVAEPEDNSIS
-265 TASAAV
+265 TASLNENISTVADSEKTIKVGETASLKSSDYKSRKYSHIWSITSGNDVIKLTGSGYKV
-271 TATGE
+271 TAE
-276 IMTDFYVKADRSSV
+276 
-290 TVGDTVNVKAII
+290 
-302 KPDEFSDKRVTWE
+302 
-315 SSDETIATVDENG
+315 G
-328 LVTTRAIGT
+328 L
-337 VRITGKSEA
+337 
-346 NPDMTDFDIIT
+346 
-357 VNPIQVSKITITG
+357 
-370 YAKEYMLPN
+370 KE
-379 ETVKLDATVEPDNAA
+379 
-394 DKSVI
+394 
-399 WTSSDETIA
+399 
-408 TVDQNGNVN
+408 
-417 ALKQGEVTIRVA
+417 
-429 ANDAS
+429 
-434 GKYAEQ
+434 
-440 KIKVYDAK
+440 
-448 PQEATVQVWVTNQYR
+448 
-463 GISYTINIPADGT
+463 
-476 EVNAS
+476 
-481 DVIQK
+481 
-486 VDGYVSTNII
+486 
-496 RVGTW
+496 
-501 ESGSTWSTIQKTNP
+501 
-515 VQKFRYNNNR
+515 
-525 IQYTTNGYLWSNV
+525 
-538 SSNKIVAFY
+538 
-547 AIKTTAELGNTD
+547 
-559 VGVAVG
+559 
-565 DWPYGP
+565 
-571 GEATS
+571 
-576 HTKQTIR
+576 
-583 IKIVVDGSNNEIYNS
+583 
-598 GLLRYDNRSNGE
+598 
-610 YGKIE
+610 
-615 FDCDESRYEIK
+615 
-626 EILVYKNDSG
+626 
-636 TGKPL
+636 
-641 KTYTSVPTGGIS
+641 
-653 VKFTD
+653 
-658 GGTNHYLVKAVV
+658 
-670 KPKEFDVTYD
+670 
-680 INGGEGKVPASTKLT
+680 
-695 AVDGQQVTVATS
+695 
-707 PQPTKEGYIF
+707 
-717 AGWEYDGTTYY
+717 
-728 GGESFEMPPHN
+728 
-739 VTFKAKWLKT
+739 
-749 SGVITYSSNNEE
+749 
-761 WGTVSR
+761 
-767 SYETLKDGST
+767 
-777 ETRGSV
+777 
-783 AKANEGCVF
+783 
-792 AGWKNNQTG
+792 
-801 EIVSNELIYKPIAEP
+801 
-816 GSYTAVFKANINKYL
+816 
-831 ELKTNDVTAKYDGKD
+831 
-846 YATGTATVKDKA
+846 GTATVSDWIYRYSLYHTTITYTVRVTSSEKVTVKPAIVYYLKDPTKDANSNDTGHWGDAYGNATVNVEGAKWVNDKNCFNGLSQRVVSWPNNTNVIPKNSTHWNAIFNEYKA
-858 TGKVADD
+858 SIQTQLGGVKITADDVEEITLVPAKISKNNGTDPDLHLDCNVNIKCKSVALVKYYLFDANGTNWEMLGSKNYIVKDTSTTKPGDVTSRTFPETKTVNGVTYKFSGWYTDENLTQRAPEFPAKVTGSVNYYAKYTAEYKVSYNLAGGKFSDDSTSAEEKHNADTTVTVKEEPTRAGYEFIGWTVEGLGTTTTLDSGETFTMPNRDVTLTAKWEEQKIEEFLTLVPKDVSKPYDGTELQAGTAKVTGKVEGADTASVKIEYSLNGKD
-865 VTIKYQKADG
+865 
-875 SWTTNPS
+875 WTTNPS
-882 EITATNVSDSK
+882 EVTATNVSDSK

-904 TGELI
+904 TGELT
-909 GTEKLTITPKP
+909 GTEELTITPKP

-925 NSYNKAYGATDPEF
+925 NSYNKTYGASDPEF
-939 TAKVEGTLGSDTVNY
+939 TV
-954 KLNRETGEDVGTYKI
+954 
-969 LAIGD
+969 
-974 AAQGNYSVTYYP
+974 
-986 GTLTITAA
+986 
-994 TRPEDRQLGVTSY
+994 
-1007 EGVYDANEHTITV
+1007 
-1020 DNVLDGDVVEY
+1020 
-1031 SYDGGETWTTN
+1031 
-1042 LNQYKD
+1042 
-1048 VTETTI
+1048 
-1054 KVRVTNA
+1054 
-1061 NYDPSPVELEG
+1061 
-1072 TVKITPKPVTVT
+1072 
-1084 ANSYNKAY
+1084 
-1092 GATDPTFTAKVE
+1092 
-1104 GTLGTDAVNYILNR
+1104 
-1118 ETGENVGTYKI
+1118 
-1129 LAIGDATQGNYS
+1129 
-1141 VTYYPGTLTITA
+1141 
-1153 STRPE
+1153 
-1158 DKQLGVTSYEGV
+1158 
-1170 YDANNHTITVN
+1170 
-1181 NVLDGDVVEYSY
+1181 
-1193 DGGETWTTNLNQYKD
+1193 
-1208 VTETTIKVRV
+1208 
-1218 TNANYDPNPVELE
+1218 
-1231 GTVKITPKPVT
+1231 
-1242 VTANSDSKTYGAA
+1242 
-1255 DPEFT
+1255 
-1260 ATVVGTLGTDK
+1260 TVVGTLGTDK

-1289 TASGDATQ
+1289 TASGDA
-1297 GNYNVTYHPGTL
+1297 
-1309 TITAATRPEDKQLS
+1309 I
-1323 VTSYE
+1323 
-1328 GVYDANN
+1328 
-1335 HTITVNNV
+1335 
-1343 LDGDVVEYSYDG
+1343 
-1355 GETWTTN
+1355 
-1362 LNQYKDVTETTIKV
+1362 
-1376 RVTNANYDPNPV
+1376 
-1388 ELEGTVKITPKPVT
+1388 
-1402 VTANSDSKT
+1402 
-1411 YGAAD
+1411 
-1416 PEFTATVVGT
+1416 
-1426 LGTDKVTYNLSREA
+1426 
-1440 GEDVGTYPITA
+1440 
-1451 SGDATQGN
+1451 QGN

-1490 YDANEH
+1490 YDAN
-1496 TITVD
+1496 D
-1501 NVLDGDVVEY
+1501 
-1511 SYDGGETWTTN
+1511 
-1522 LNQYKDVT
+1522 
-1530 ETTIK
+1530 
-1535 VRVTNANYDPNPV
+1535 
-1548 ELEGTVKITP
+1548 
-1558 KPVTVTANSD
+1558 
-1568 SKTYGAADPEFT
+1568 
-1580 ATVVGTLGTDKV
+1580 
-1592 TYNLSREAGEDVG
+1592 
-1605 TYPITASGDATQG
+1605 
-1618 NYNVTY
+1618 
-1624 HPGTLTITAATRPED
+1624 
-1639 RQLGVTSYEG
+1639 
-1649 VYDANEHTIT
+1649 
-1659 VNNVLDGDVVEYS
+1659 
-1672 YDGGETWTTN
+1672 
-1682 LNQYKDVTETTIKV
+1682 
-1696 RVTNAN
+1696 
-1702 YDPNPV
+1702 
-1708 ELEGTVKIT
+1708 
-1717 PKPVTVTANS
+1717 
-1727 DSKTYGASDPE
+1727 
-1738 FTATVEGPLGSD
+1738 
-1750 TVSYKLNRE
+1750 
-1759 TGEDVGTYKILAIGD
+1759 
-1774 AAQGNYSVT
+1774 
-1783 YYPGKLTITAA
+1783 
-1794 TRPEDKQLS
+1794 
-1803 VTSYEGVYDANEH
+1803 H

-1885 PTDTKVYEG
+1885 PIATKVYEG

-2011 DRTNVTGTITVTI
+2011 DRTNVTGIITVTI

-2046 ITTESKTKAFDGTAL
+2046 ITTESKTRAFDGTAL

-2075 YGFEVTGSQTY
+2075 YGFKTTGSQTY
-2086 VGSSPNTYEMVWA
+2086 VGSSQNTYEMVWA

-2120 ESIGTLAVTAGTP
+2120 ESIGTLVVTAGTP

-2246 HMTITKTTVGADA
+2246 HMTITKTTVGAEE
-2259 GHIYKLGEVINYKI
+2259 GHIYKLNDVINYKI

-2300 FTIDTL
+2300 FTIDIL

-2317 YVVTENDVLAGKVI
+2317 YVVTENDVLEGKVI

-2481 DSKKD
+2481 DSKK
-2486 DSKKNDSDKKPG
+2486 NDSDKKPG